1 MRTLLAESKISLSC
15 ANPVIGAHWVQGRPV
30 FPGLAYIDL
39 IYQVCRKHG
48 LGFAEHRLQTLRI
61 HRPLALEGAD
71 ASLAVRVALFCDGPG
86 HYSLAVEDLNAQ
98 ALDTEEPAR
107 PYATAELEHTGPTL
121 FAPGERLAPGAAGAT
136 REVTPEA
143 LYGQC
148 RDHQLVHG
156 DYLQVRGRIGTG
168 PDGLLADLGLG
179 PQALPDA
186 GRFLFHPALL
196 DGAAISSQALELGSS
211 ERSGPPESLYLPLLF
226 QGFSAVAPITGH
238 CRVRI
243 KADSVSVQRELVVFT
258 LEFFADSGEKVAQI
272 ERFTAKRVRAEQG
285 LHQAPAVP
293 AAPAAMSTTAPREA
307 APAGGE
313 HPVIQGLRRRIADK
327 LGIGASQVA
336 TDKGYYELGLDSA
349 DLLDLVAN
357 ASQALGL
364 ELSPTLLFEHTTLGE
379 LGAFFQQHYGA
390 VSGTAAQPV
399 PAPATPATPTGAAW
413 TQRFVAEE
421 AYLQDHLVLGTPALM
436 GVTHPCLAIEACL
449 EQWGADSFPL
459 SLGHIRL
466 LGGPITLQAGQ
477 SVELT
482 VSLDPQR
489 EAFSVGFQ
497 REPGAGI
504 EPCCVGQL
512 RLKERFD
519 ARHQS
524 LAGLLSGLTR
534 LSAEAIEQSY
544 RRIPQFTVGPLLQ
557 NIQEAYTDGVTLLVS
572 KLDLGAPQ
580 AKGGRTHYGFDPLLL
595 NGCFFFHDP
604 DFGQP
609 QSSMYVPLLIERIV
623 QARPLPSTV
632 YLVNRLRTAK
642 AGYIAFDVDV
652 LSLEG
657 EHLAS
662 VVNASVRQVSDPA
675 RLSNADFSRPAAEA
689 APASAQDDIAIIG
702 LAGRYPGAADL
713 EQFWRNLSQGVDSIS
728 AIPAERWD
736 HEPYFDADKDRPG
749 KTYGRWGGFLDHIDQ
764 FDPFYFAITPREAGF
779 MDPQERLFLQ
789 CAVHALEDAGYSR
802 QGLPREVGVY
812 VGVMYQEYQLY
823 GAQQTVLGNPMALG
837 GSASS
842 IANRVSYVCNFTGPS
857 MAVDTMCSSSLTAL
871 YLACRAL
878 ERGDCSS
885 ALVGGVN
892 LSLHPNKYL
901 MLGQGRFVS
910 SEGRCQAFGEGG
922 DGYVPGEGVG
932 AMLLKPRARAEAD
945 GDHIYGLIKA
955 CEINHGG
962 KSAGYAVPGV
972 KAQAE
977 VIART
982 YGRAG
987 IDPRHIGY
995 LEAHGTGTALGDPI
1009 EIAALSAAFRPH
1021 TDDRQFCG
1029 IGSVKS
1035 NIGHCESAA
1044 GIAGITKVLLQMQ
1057 HRQLVPSL
1065 HSTTLN
1071 PRIDFAASPFV
1082 VQQRLGDWPALQR
1095 EGQALPRLAGLSSFG
1110 AGGSNAHVVL
1120 QEYPR
1125 AEDPRDVSA
1134 QVFLI
1139 PLSAA
1144 SQPQLQRLARALS
1157 ARVASLLDQVPAADA
1172 RRRLADM
1179 AFTLQTGR
1187 EVHRHRLGLLVD
1199 SLAQLAEKLQL
1210 FLAAEALDAPAL
1222 VRLREQQ
1229 VFVGERP
1236 SGGEALPGQ
1245 LAEADV
1251 QLLVNAWLA
1260 QQRFDEVLRFWA
1272 QGAALDWR
1280 LLPQATGNREY
1291 RPRRISLPGYPF
1303 AQERYWFEA
1312 AALPSAVAAPIQAAA
1327 PTLASAS
1334 APAPVVAAR
1343 AEPAARATAFERL
1356 AQALFEITGI
1366 APERLDPYGDFE
1378 SLGLDSV
1385 MIMKLNQRIGAWT
1398 GETDATLFYKYKTL
1412 NQLAAYLE
1420 ARPGLTLP
1428 EPASIP
1434 AGAGAREPVPEAAPL
1449 GAAAGQPPVAD
1460 DSIAIV
1466 GMSGRY
1472 PQSETLEAFW
1482 QNLRD
1487 GVDCVTEIPLERFD
1501 YRSIFAPGAKGRTD
1515 AIYCKWGGFLGDV
1528 SQFDAPFFNVSATDA
1543 AFMDPQERLFLEMAW
1558 TCLESAGYLAPRW
1571 QATPRD
1577 FGVFAGVSVNN
1588 YQLVGADALKGR
1600 APFYPAGSQTF
1611 SVANRVSFFF
1621 NLTGPSLT
1629 VDTACSSSL
1638 YALHLA
1644 CESLRNGETRAAL
1657 AGGVNLTLH
1666 PSKYLTLCASGF
1678 AASDGRCRA
1687 FAAGGD
1693 GYVPS
1698 EGVGVVLL
1706 KRHADA
1712 LRDGDRILA
1721 LIKGSGVSHDGK
1733 TQGFTVPNPVSQ
1745 TQAIEAAL
1753 ARAGV
1758 PRDSINY
1765 IEAHGTG
1772 TALGDPI
1779 EIQGLIDA
1787 YVSGAAAPVPRT
1799 LGSVKASIGHGEAS
1813 AGIAQLTKT
1822 VLQLQHATL
1831 VPSLLH
1837 GPLNS
1842 DIPFA
1847 RAGFH
1852 IPDRAQPWPA
1862 LEREGRTLPRRAAIS
1877 SFGAGG
1883 VNVHMILEQAPEA
1896 AIPAAAADSPCVL
1909 LLSAQAAPALKEQAR
1924 RLLAFLDTP
1933 ANDRHALG
1941 DIALTL
1947 AHHRAA
1953 LRFRLALVATDRQEA
1968 RTRLRAWLE
1977 RPDSGAL
1984 PGLYQGDSLD
1994 RSPAATPAADDPHG
2008 QARAW
2013 VAGVPVQWPGSAN
2026 SGRCVPLPTYPF
2038 QTRRHWIADQ
2048 LAGLDQAPAASAT
2061 PANNLDH
2068 WLMQT
2073 RWVEAPADSEQG
2085 GPRHVLVFGEDQAML
2100 QAWASQPGVTTSS
2113 EVFDERRLAQLLDAS
2128 QADTLVL
2135 LQPYA
2140 ALSSLSGAELDRRFA
2155 EQAEVLAQRLQ
2166 ALAGLAATRKGLKL
2180 VLLNL
2185 TRDGQ
2190 TDGVQESLA
2199 KYFSFLRYEIP
2210 EIGSLVL
2217 DTDRLD
2223 SPRLEQILRQLHC
2236 RQPHLRLRW
2245 QGGQCLTPAL
2255 QPLAMARGPAADPAL
2270 DLSGSMILTG
2280 GFGGIGITVL
2290 RWLVGK
2296 GLKSLIVI
2304 GRKPLSAPL
2313 QHPSLSAGTTVQGLI
2328 DSLAREQGVRLHY
2341 LQSDLTDEA
2350 ALARQLDALRPLLG
2364 GPITGVFHLAGVT
2377 TEAVAIQATSAR
2389 LLADIARPKLVGAQL
2404 LERLTLGDPLRY
2416 FCLFSSI
2423 SAVEGMQGNGLS
2435 AYSAANAGLVAFAAE
2450 RRQRRLPAQLIQWT
2464 DWDGAGM
2471 AVAHNHRAF
2480 FDTLG
2485 MRMLTPEQ
2493 GVRLLE
2499 RILANAIDECI
2510 VFDADWER
2518 FAAINPAIR
2527 SLPVFAHYRERLR
2540 QAPVDQA
2547 VASAPAP
2554 GGEPVDLTA
2563 LLRDE
2568 LQRLLGLED
2577 IHPEQTFAEI
2587 GLDSVNS
2594 LAFFSTLSQRLAYQV
2609 LPSAIFR
2616 YPTIRSLADYI
2627 AANREQ
2633 GPLHDS
2639 REPAP
2644 AASGEPPATQQ
2655 GEDNGAIAIVGM
2667 SGQFPQAPD
2676 LPRFWEQL
2684 CAGFDGVGHY
2694 PRARRDL
2701 LGLNDSFSDQELL
2714 GIHGGYLDDIELFD
2728 PGLFNISP
2736 REARFMDPQ
2745 QRLLLLN
2752 AHRAIEDA
2760 GIKDHPSF
2768 ARTGVFV
2775 AQYASEYMQFA
2786 NDYDKDNALFIATGN
2801 AGSIAANRLSYHY
2814 GFRGPSLVL
2823 DTACSSTLVAID
2835 IACQYLRSGQIDFA
2849 LVGGVSLNLS
2859 PALTRLLQDSGM
2871 LSPSG
2876 RCQTFDA
2883 GADGYVPGEGVG
2895 MIVLQRQADARQ
2907 HLARHPEARLYA
2919 LIAGSAVN
2927 QDGKSNGMTA
2937 PNGLAQEEVIRQ
2949 AFQRA
2954 GLAPAR
2960 AGYVETH
2967 GTGTYLGDPVEM
2979 EALGNV
2985 FNDGR
2990 GAGEG
2995 CILGCLKTNIGH
3007 LEPAAGIASVIK
3019 AALCLYLGRV
3029 PGNNHLKTVNPL
3041 LAPSQ
3046 PAFRLP
3052 DRPLDWDGP
3061 GRVAGVSSFGFGG
3074 VNAHVVLTSADNRGH
3089 TPTPAGERERRF
3101 QADYPRPGLAL
3112 KAYWARRPASGASAV
3127 APAAVPVTVP
3137 AAAGPF
3143 LSVEYQGQAGA
3154 TSEALFTLP
3163 ADTPGLQ
3170 DTGNFHVGFYLEAIY
3185 QVFRERFGR
3194 SALHVSRI
3202 EFQSPLLVSHN
3213 GATEVRMSIEPV
3225 AAEAYRLRFDYR
3237 AVARQPGA
3245 WMQTAEA
3252 RVDFAA
3258 LAQADTQVQ
3267 ARLAAVLQNPGKPSR
3282 TLDEAA
3288 FYARY
3293 TQMGFPAGGFVR
3305 AIDECRF
3312 HERFSL
3318 ATLNPRFEPGGYA
3331 FGAHPGLLDAA
3342 LQPSILLADS
3352 DHDVPYM
3359 TTAMEDIYLNG
3370 PLRREEAYRL
3380 VNLLHA
3386 QADDG
3391 APASGV
3397 RRFQTA
3403 WALLDSRGES
3413 LIACARASLQQLAT
3427 SNRELSAAAQTRLAE
3442 AGGLSGDGLLSII
3455 AELLDCTAEEI
3466 DLDKALLELG
3476 MDSLMLIK
3484 LQKHLDHQQVAVSGL
3499 FKMTLRQLLE
3509 QVRPGAANGAEAA
3522 PAASPV
3528 QPAADGGF
3536 APFTQLAPWS
3546 RDKRRWLRGQ
3556 ARPGSRIRLY
3566 CFPYAHLSSTVFKEW
3581 QALLPDYVEVR
3592 PIELPNRG
3600 DRLRERP
3607 LQDMWA
3613 LAATLTDV
3621 LGDELDQP
3629 FALYGHSAGALM
3641 AYVWCQ
3647 HLRAVGKPLPRHL
3660 FAAAYSAPG
3669 QEVNP
3674 VIRDMLEVYRQ
3685 HGLERMPS
3693 LDDICQ
3699 PGAEPVIGQLI
3710 DALESSM
3717 KQAGLFNFSREL
3729 IHAQLPSLVATF
3741 EMVDRFRPG
3750 APAPLPLPISALHG
3764 LGDIQV
3770 PEADV
3775 QGWRHLGNAG
3785 FTFKAFAG
3793 NHLFIEPGQSVE
3805 QVTAYV
3811 GQVLQDIV
3819 ENDLDAP
3826 HAAHSGAAHTRHHR
3840 GEIGA

>member
-15 ANPVIGAHWVQGRPV
+15 ANPVIGAHWVHGRPV

-39 IYQVCRKHG
+39 IYQICQKHG

-71 ASLAVRVALFCDGPG
+71 GSLAVRVALFCDEPG
-86 HYSLAVEDLNAQ
+86 YYTLVVEDLGA
-98 ALDTEEPAR
+98 EGPAR
-107 PYATAELEHTGPTL
+107 PYATAELEHTGATV
-121 FAPGERLAPGAAGAT
+121 FAPGEWLAPGSAGAT
-136 REVTPEA
+136 REVTPQA

-148 RDHQLVHG
+148 RDHQLEHG

-168 PDGLLADLGLG
+168 PDGLLADLSLG

-196 DGAAISSQALELGSS
+196 DGAAISSQALELSDG
-211 ERSGPPESLYLPLLF
+211 ERSAPPESLYLPLLF
-226 QGFSAVAPITGH
+226 QGFSAVAPITGQ

-272 ERFTAKRVRAEQG
+272 ERFTAKRVRTEQG
-285 LHQAPAVP
+285 LHQPP
-293 AAPAAMSTTAPREA
+293 AAPP
-307 APAGGE
+307 APADGSE

-327 LGIGASQVA
+327 LGISASQVA
-336 TDKGYYELGLDSA
+336 LDKGYYELGLDSA

-390 VSGTAAQPV
+390 APGTAAQPT
-399 PAPATPATPTGAAW
+399 PAPAIQASAAW

-482 VSLDPQR
+482 VTLDPQR

-497 REPGAGI
+497 RERGAGI

-512 RLKERFD
+512 RLKDRFD

-534 LSAEAIEQSY
+534 LSGEAIEQSY

-557 NIQEAYTDGVTLLVS
+557 NIQEAYTDGATLLVS
-572 KLDLGAPQ
+572 KVDLGSPQ
-580 AKGGRTHYGFDPLLL
+580 AKGGRLHYGFDPLLL

-652 LSLEG
+652 LSPEG

-675 RLSNADFSRPAAEA
+675 RLSNADFSRPAAD
-689 APASAQDDIAIIG
+689 APPAQDDIAIIG
-702 LAGRYPGAADL
+702 LAGRYPGADDL
-713 EQFWRNLSQGVDSIS
+713 EQFWRNLSQGVDSITR
-728 AIPAERWD
+728 IPAERWD
-736 HEPYFDADKDRPG
+736 HELYFDADKDRPG
-749 KTYGRWGGFLDHIDQ
+749 KTYGRWGGFLDQIDQ

-789 CAVHALEDAGYSR
+789 CAVHALEDAGYTR

-945 GDHIYGLIKA
+945 GDPIYGLIKA

-962 KSAGYAVPGV
+962 KSAGYSVPGV

-977 VIART
+977 VIARA

-987 IDPRHIGY
+987 IDPRHISY

-1044 GIAGITKVLLQMQ
+1044 GIAGITKVLLQMK

-1065 HSTTLN
+1065 HSATLN

-1082 VQQRLGDWPALQR
+1082 VQQQLGDWPAPRHQ
-1095 EGQALPRLAGLSSFG
+1095 GQALPRLAGLSSFG

-1120 QEYPR
+1120 QEYLQ
-1125 AEDPRDVSA
+1125 AEDPREVSTQA
-1134 QVFLI
+1134 FLI

-1157 ARVASLLDQVPAADA
+1157 ARVATWLDEVTAADA

-1187 EVHRHRLGLLVD
+1187 EVHRHRLGLWVD

-1210 FLAAEALDAPAL
+1210 FLAVEALDAPAL
-1222 VRLREQQ
+1222 ARLREQQ

-1236 SGGEALPGQ
+1236 SGGEALQGQ

-1260 QQRFDEVLRFWA
+1260 QQRFDEVLRFWS

-1280 LLPQATGNREY
+1280 LLPRPAGNQEY

-1312 AALPSAVAAPIQAAA
+1312 AALPSAVVTPAQAAPVI
-1327 PTLASAS
+1327 
-1334 APAPVVAAR
+1334 AAR
-1343 AEPAARATAFERL
+1343 TEPQARASAFERL

-1366 APERLDPYGDFE
+1366 GPERLDPHGDFE

-1385 MIMKLNQRIGAWT
+1385 MIMKLNQRVSAWT

-1412 NQLAAYLE
+1412 NELAAYLE
-1420 ARPGLTLP
+1420 ARPSLALP
-1428 EPASIP
+1428 VPTQAEAE
-1434 AGAGAREPVPEAAPL
+1434 AREPVPAAAPS
-1449 GAAAGQPPVAD
+1449 GTVASQPSSAD

-1501 YRSIFAPGAKGRTD
+1501 YRSIFTPGAKGRPD
-1515 AIYCKWGGFLGDV
+1515 AIYCKWGGFLGDI

-1644 CESLRNGETRAAL
+1644 CESLRNGETQAAL

-1666 PSKYLTLCASGF
+1666 PSKYLTLCAAGF

-1733 TQGFTVPNPVSQ
+1733 TQGFTVPNPLSQ
-1745 TQAIEAAL
+1745 TQAINAAL

-1758 PRDSINY
+1758 PRDTINY

-1787 YVSGAAAPVPRT
+1787 YVTGAAAPVSRT

-1847 RAGFH
+1847 RAGLH
-1852 IPDRAQPWPA
+1852 IPDRAQPWPVI
-1862 LEREGRTLPRRAAIS
+1862 EREGRALPRRAAIS

-1883 VNVHMILEQAPEA
+1883 VNVHMILEQAPA
-1896 AIPAAAADSPCVL
+1896 AAAPSFTLPAAADSPCVL
-1909 LLSAQAAPALKEQAR
+1909 LLSAQAAAALQEQAR
-1924 RLLAFLDTP
+1924 CLLAFLEAP
-1933 ANDRHALG
+1933 ANDRHALS

-1947 AHHRAA
+1947 AHHRPA
-1953 LRFRLALVATDRQEA
+1953 LRLRLALVAADRQEA
-1968 RTRLRAWLE
+1968 RARLRAWLE

-1994 RSPAATPAADDPHG
+1994 RGAGAPATPAADDLQG

-2013 VAGVPVQWPGSAN
+2013 VVGVPVQWPGNAT

-2048 LAGLDQAPAASAT
+2048 LAGLDQSPVPSAIAMPAD
-2061 PANNLDH
+2061 NLDH

-2073 RWVEAPADSEQG
+2073 HWVEAPVDPDHGA
-2085 GPRHVLVFGEDQAML
+2085 PRHVLVFGEDRATL
-2100 QAWASQPGVTTSS
+2100 QPWASQPGVTTSS
-2113 EVFDERRLAQLLDAS
+2113 EVFDERRIAQLIDDS

-2135 LQPYA
+2135 LQPYS
-2140 ALSSLSGAELDRRFA
+2140 ALSTLSGAELDRRFA
-2155 EQAEVLAQRLQ
+2155 QQASVLTQRVR

-2185 TRDGQ
+2185 TQASQ
-2190 TDGVQESLA
+2190 TDGIQESLA

-2217 DTDRLD
+2217 DTDSLD
-2223 SPRLEQILRQLHC
+2223 SARLEQILRHLHC
-2236 RQPHLRLRW
+2236 RQAHLRLRW
-2245 QGGQCLTPAL
+2245 QDGQCLTPAL
-2255 QPLAMARGPAADPAL
+2255 QPLAIPRGPAADPAL

-2280 GFGGIGITVL
+2280 GFGGIGVTVL
-2290 RWLVGK
+2290 RWLVSK

-2313 QHPSLSAGTTVQGLI
+2313 QHPSLGAGTTVQALI

-2341 LQSDLTDEA
+2341 VQSDLTDEA
-2350 ALARQLDALRPLLG
+2350 ALARQLDGLRPILG

-2377 TEAVAIQATSAR
+2377 TEAVPIQATSAT
-2389 LLADIARPKLVGAQL
+2389 LLADVARPKLVGAQL

-2480 FDTLG
+2480 FDALG

-2527 SLPVFAHYRERLR
+2527 TQPVFAHYRERLR
-2540 QAPVDQA
+2540 QPPAAQA
-2547 VASAPAP
+2547 AASVQASR
-2554 GGEPVDLTA
+2554 GETLDLTA

-2577 IHPEQTFAEI
+2577 IHPDQTFAEI

-2594 LAFFSTLSQRLAYQV
+2594 LAFFSTLSQNLAYQV

-2616 YPTIRSLADYI
+2616 YPTIRALADYI
-2627 AANREQ
+2627 AANREP
-2633 GPLHDS
+2633 GPLSDR

-2644 AASGEPPATQQ
+2644 AAIGPSPVTRPV
-2655 GEDNGAIAIVGM
+2655 EDNAAIAIVGM

-2701 LGLNDSFSDQELL
+2701 LGLNDSFSDQDLL

-2728 PGLFNISP
+2728 SGLFNISP

-2760 GIKDHPSF
+2760 GIKDHPGF

-2883 GADGYVPGEGVG
+2883 RADGYVPGEGVG

-2907 HLARHPEARLYA
+2907 HLERHPEARLYA

-2954 GLAPAR
+2954 GLAPAQ

-3029 PGNNHLKTVNPL
+3029 PGNNHLETINPL

-3046 PAFRLP
+3046 AAFRLP
-3052 DRPLDWDGP
+3052 DRPLAWDGP

-3074 VNAHVVLTSADNRGH
+3074 VNAHVVLTSADTPGH
-3089 TPTPAGERERRF
+3089 TPAPAGERERLF
-3101 QADYPRPGLAL
+3101 QARYPRPGLAL
-3112 KAYWARRPASGASAV
+3112 KAYWARRPPPGAPGVTPAV
-3127 APAAVPVTVP
+3127 VPTVVPVATD
-3137 AAAGPF
+3137 AF
-3143 LSVEYQGQAGA
+3143 LSVEYQGRAGA
-3154 TSEALFTLP
+3154 TSAALFTLP

-3194 SALHVSRI
+3194 STLHVSRI
-3202 EFQSPLLVSHN
+3202 EFQSPLLIAHN
-3213 GATEVRMSIEPV
+3213 GTTQVRMSIEPL

-3237 AVARQPGA
+3237 LVAQQPGA
-3245 WMQTAEA
+3245 WIQTAEA

-3258 LAQADTQVQ
+3258 MAQADTRVQ
-3267 ARLAAVLQNPGKPSR
+3267 ARLAAVLQNPGKPTQ
-3282 TLDEAA
+3282 TLDETA

-3293 TQMGFPAGGFVR
+3293 MQMGFPAGGFVR

-3318 ATLNPRFEPGGYA
+3318 STLNARFEPGGYA

-3352 DHDVPYM
+3352 DQNVPYM

-3386 QADDG
+3386 PAED
-3391 APASGV
+3391 AVPASGV

-3403 WALLDSRGES
+3403 WAVLDSRGES
-3413 LIACARASLQQLAT
+3413 RVACARASLQQLAT
-3427 SNRELSAAAQTRLAE
+3427 SNRELSAAVQTRLAE
-3442 AGGLSGDGLLSII
+3442 EGGLSGDSLLSII
-3455 AELLDCTAEEI
+3455 ADLLDCSPEEI
-3466 DLDKALLELG
+3466 DLNKALLELG

-3484 LQKHLDHQQVAVSGL
+3484 LQKRLDHQQVAVSGL

-3522 PAASPV
+3522 HAASPA
-3528 QPAADGGF
+3528 QPAADSAF

-3546 RDKRRWLRGQ
+3546 RDKSRWLRGQ
-3556 ARPGSRIRLY
+3556 ARPGGRIRLY

-3581 QALLPDYVEVR
+3581 QALLPEQVEVR

-3699 PGAEPVIGQLI
+3699 PGAEPVIGKLI
-3710 DALESSM
+3710 DALEYSM

-3741 EMVDRFRPG
+3741 EMVDRFQPG
-3750 APAPLPLPISALHG
+3750 APAPLPLPISGLHG

-3770 PEADV
+3770 PAADV

-3785 FTFKAFAG
+3785 FTFKAFPG

-3811 GQVLQDIV
+3811 GQVLRDIV
-3819 ENDLDAP
+3819 ENDLDVP
-3826 HAAHSGAAHTRHHR
+3826 DAARSGTSPTLHDSD
-3840 GEIGA
+3840 GAVA

>member
-15 ANPVIGAHWVQGRPV
+15 ANPVIGAHWVHGRPV

-39 IYQVCRKHG
+39 IYQLCRQHD
-48 LGFAEHRLQTLRI
+48 LAFAEHRLQTLRI
-61 HRPLALEGAD
+61 HRPLALEETG
-71 ASLAVRVALFCDGPG
+71 STRVVRVALFRDGPG
-86 HYSLAVEDLNAQ
+86 HYSLVVEDPGADGQ
-98 ALDTEEPAR
+98 AR
-107 PYATAELEHTGPTL
+107 PYATAQLEYTGAAA
-121 FAPGERLAPGAAGAT
+121 FAPGERLAPQAAGAT
-136 REVTPEA
+136 RELSMET

-148 RDHQLVHG
+148 RDQQLVHE
-156 DYLQVRGRIGTG
+156 DYMQVRGQINIGAE
-168 PDGLLADLGLG
+168 GLLADLGLG
-179 PQALPDA
+179 PLALPDA
-186 GRFLFHPALL
+186 ARFLFHPALL
-196 DGAAISSQALELGSS
+196 DGAAISSQALELRDGEHSL
-211 ERSGPPESLYLPLLF
+211 PPDHLYLPLLF
-226 QGFSAVAPITGH
+226 QGFSAVAPITAQ

-243 KADSVSVQRELVVFT
+243 KADSVNVQGELVVFT
-258 LEFFADSGEKVAQI
+258 LEFFAASGEKIAQI
-272 ERFTAKRVRAEQG
+272 ERFTAKRVRAGQD
-285 LHQAPAVP
+285 LHQPSI
-293 AAPAAMSTTAPREA
+293 AAPAPTLEPGPRA
-307 APAGGE
+307 AADGSE
-313 HPVIQGLRRRIADK
+313 HPVLLRLLRLIADK
-327 LGIGASQVA
+327 LGTSLAQVA
-336 TDKGYYELGLDSA
+336 LDKGYYELGLDSA
-349 DLLDLVAN
+349 DLLDLVAD

-364 ELSPTLLFEHTTLGE
+364 ELSPTLLFEHTTLQE
-379 LGAFFQQHYGA
+379 LGAFFQQHHGVA
-390 VSGTAAQPV
+390 PG
-399 PAPATPATPTGAAW
+399 PATEPEPPVQQGAAW

-436 GVTHPCLAIEACL
+436 GVTHPCLAIEACVQ
-449 EQWGADSFPL
+449 QWGADSFPL
-459 SLGHIRL
+459 SLGNVRL
-466 LGGPITLQAGQ
+466 LGGPITLQAGE
-477 SVELT
+477 SVELAVT
-482 VSLDPQR
+482 LEPRR
-489 EAFSVGFQ
+489 EAFSVGF
-497 REPGAGI
+497 RRDPGAAL

-512 RLKERFD
+512 RLGVRFE
-519 ARHQS
+519 ARHQAPDS
-524 LAGLLSGLTR
+524 LLAGLTR
-534 LSAEAIEQSY
+534 LPDAAIEQSY
-544 RRIPQFTVGPLLQ
+544 RRIPQFTVGPLVRT
-557 NIQEAYTDGVTLLVS
+557 IQEAYTDGDGLLVS
-572 KLDLGAPQ
+572 KVDLGAPRV
-580 AKGGRTHYGFDPLLL
+580 KGGRSHYGFDPLLL
-595 NGCFFFHDP
+595 NGCFFFRDP

-609 QSSMYVPLLIERIV
+609 QSSMYVPLLIEAIV
-623 QARPLPSTV
+623 QAKPLPSTV

-662 VVNASVRQVSDPA
+662 IRNASVRQVSDPA
-675 RLSNADFSRPAAEA
+675 RLSNADFSRPRAETVT
-689 APASAQDDIAIIG
+689 PPEQDDIAIIG

-713 EQFWRNLSQGVDSIS
+713 EQFWRNLSQGVDSITP
-728 AIPAERWD
+728 IPATRWD
-736 HEPYFDADKDRPG
+736 HEAFFDADKDQPG
-749 KTYGRWGGFLDHIDQ
+749 KTYGRWGGFLEDIDQ
-764 FDPFYFAITPREAGF
+764 FDPFYFAITPREAAF

-789 CAVHALEDAGYSR
+789 CAVHALEDAGYTR
-802 QGLPREVGVY
+802 QGLARDVGVY

-857 MAVDTMCSSSLTAL
+857 MAIDTMCSSSLTAL

-878 ERGDCSS
+878 ERGDCGS

-901 MLGQGRFVS
+901 MLGQGRFIS

-962 KSAGYAVPGV
+962 KSAGYSVPGV
-972 KAQAE
+972 KPQAE

-987 IDPRHIGY
+987 IDPRQISY

-1009 EIAALSAAFRPH
+1009 EIAALGAAFRPH
-1021 TDDRQFCG
+1021 TEDCQFCA

-1044 GIAGITKVLLQMQ
+1044 GIAGITKVLLQLK
-1057 HRQLVPSL
+1057 HRQRVPSL
-1065 HSTTLN
+1065 HSATLN

-1082 VQQRLGDWPALQR
+1082 VQQQLDDWPAQQR
-1095 EGQALPRLAGLSSFG
+1095 GGEALPRLAGLSSFG
-1110 AGGSNAHVVL
+1110 AGGANAHVLL
-1120 QEYPR
+1120 QEYLQ
-1125 AEDPRDVSA
+1125 AEDQGAVAPRPL
-1134 QVFLI
+1134 LI

-1144 SQPQLQRLARALS
+1144 SQAQLQRLARALG
-1157 ARVASLLDQVPAADA
+1157 ARVAGLLDEAPAADA
-1172 RRRLADM
+1172 RQRRLADL

-1187 EVHRHRLGLLVD
+1187 EAHRQRLGLLVD

-1210 FLAAEALDAPAL
+1210 FLAVEVLDAPAL
-1222 VRLREQQ
+1222 ARLREQQ

-1236 SGGEALPGQ
+1236 SGGEALQGQ
-1245 LAEADV
+1245 LAEADI
-1251 QLLVNAWLA
+1251 QLLVKSWLER
-1260 QQRFDEVLRFWA
+1260 QRFDQVLRFWS
-1272 QGAALDWR
+1272 QGAAVDWR
-1280 LLPQATGNREY
+1280 LLQATASHEY

-1303 AQERYWFEA
+1303 ARERYWFEPRAKANIVEATPALQATA
-1312 AALPSAVAAPIQAAA
+1312 ATP
-1327 PTLASAS
+1327 
-1334 APAPVVAAR
+1334 
-1343 AEPAARATAFERL
+1343 EPAVRATAFEHL

-1366 APERLDPYGDFE
+1366 SPERLDPHGDFE

-1385 MIMKLNQRIGAWT
+1385 TIMKLNQRVGAWI

-1412 NQLAAYLE
+1412 SELSGYLE
-1420 ARPGLTLP
+1420 TRPGRAVPAAEVKAEIESSASAPSAKTGN
-1428 EPASIP
+1428 EP
-1434 AGAGAREPVPEAAPL
+1434 PL
-1449 GAAAGQPPVAD
+1449 D
-1460 DSIAIV
+1460 DSIAII

-1472 PQSETLEAFW
+1472 PQAQTLEAFW

-1501 YRSIFAPGAKGRTD
+1501 YRPIFNPGAKGRAD

-1528 SQFDAPFFNVSATDA
+1528 SQFDAPFFNVSAMDA

-1558 TCLESAGYLAPRW
+1558 NCLESAGYLGPRW
-1571 QATPRD
+1571 QAKPRD

-1588 YQLVGADALKGR
+1588 YQLVGADALKGW

-1666 PSKYLTLCASGF
+1666 PSKYLTLCAAGF

-1706 KRHADA
+1706 KRYADA
-1712 LRDGDRILA
+1712 VRDGDRVLA
-1721 LIKGSGVSHDGK
+1721 LIRGSGVSHDGK

-1745 TQAIEAAL
+1745 TQAINAAL
-1753 ARAGV
+1753 ARSGV
-1758 PRDSINY
+1758 PRDTINY

-1787 YVSGAAAPVPRT
+1787 YVAGGEEPVPRA

-1847 RAGFH
+1847 KAGLH
-1852 IPDRAQPWPA
+1852 IPERAMPWPV
-1862 LEREGRTLPRRAAIS
+1862 LERKGRAVPRRAAIS

-1883 VNVHMILEQAPEA
+1883 VNVHMILEQAPETVA
-1896 AIPAAAADSPCVL
+1896 TPATPDSPCVL
-1909 LLSAQAAPALKEQAR
+1909 LLSTQATGALKEQAR
-1924 RLLAFLDTP
+1924 GLLEFLDNP
-1933 ANDRHALG
+1933 ANDRHALN

-1953 LRFRLALVATDRQEA
+1953 LRFRLAMVVADRQEA
-1968 RTRLRAWLE
+1968 RARLRSWLE
-1977 RPDSGAL
+1977 QGAGAPI
-1984 PGLYQGDSLD
+1984 PGLYQADSLD
-1994 RSPAATPAADDPHG
+1994 RGASAPATDDLDG
-2008 QARAW
+2008 QAQAW
-2013 VAGVPVQWPGSAN
+2013 VAGLPMQWPGSPAP
-2026 SGRCVPLPTYPF
+2026 GRCVPLPVYPF
-2038 QTRRHWIADQ
+2038 QTKRHWIADQ
-2048 LAGLDQAPAASAT
+2048 LAGLEPSPRQNPLQSAT
-2061 PANNLDH
+2061 PADNLDH

-2073 RWVEAPADSEQG
+2073 RWVEARLDPVQA
-2085 GPRHVLVFGEDQAML
+2085 GPRQVLVFGEDQALL
-2100 QAWASQPGVTTSS
+2100 QPWASQPGVSLCT
-2113 EVFDERRLAQLLDAS
+2113 EACDEPRMARLIQDS

-2135 LQPYA
+2135 VQPYT
-2140 ALSSLSGAELDRRFA
+2140 ALSGLSGAGLERCFA
-2155 EQAEVLAQRLQ
+2155 RQAAALTQRVQ
-2166 ALAGLAATRKGLKL
+2166 ALASLATTRKGLKL
-2180 VLLNL
+2180 VLLNI
-2185 TRDGQ
+2185 TRDGR
-2190 TDGVQESLA
+2190 TDAVQESLA
-2199 KYFSFLRYEIP
+2199 KYFSFLRYEVP
-2210 EIGSLVL
+2210 ELGSLVL
-2217 DTDRLD
+2217 DTDSLE
-2223 SPRLEQILRQLHC
+2223 SPRLEQIRQQLHC
-2236 RQPHLRLRW
+2236 RQAHLRLRW
-2245 QGGQCLTPAL
+2245 QGGQWLTQAL
-2255 QPLAMARGPAADPAL
+2255 QPLDIARDPAADPAL
-2270 DLSGSMILTG
+2270 DLSGSMIVTG
-2280 GFGGIGITVL
+2280 GFGGIGLTLL

-2304 GRKPLSAPL
+2304 GRKPLSAQL
-2313 QHPSLSAGTTVQGLI
+2313 RHPSLSAGTTVQGLI
-2328 DSLAREQGVRLHY
+2328 DSWAREQGVRLHY
-2341 LQSDLTDEA
+2341 VQSDLTDEA
-2350 ALARQLDALRPLLG
+2350 ALARQLDELRPLLG

-2377 TEAVAIQATSAR
+2377 TEAIAIQATSAT
-2389 LLADIARPKLVGAQL
+2389 LLADVVRPKLLGAQL

-2480 FDTLG
+2480 FDALG

-2493 GVRLLE
+2493 GVTLLE

-2518 FAAINPAIR
+2518 FAAINPAIQG
-2527 SLPVFAHYRERLR
+2527 LPVFAHYRQRLR
-2540 QAPVDQA
+2540 
-2547 VASAPAP
+2547 APAATQATTP
-2554 GGEPVDLTA
+2554 ARTAAGEPFDIGA

-2577 IHPEQTFAEI
+2577 IHPDQTFAEI

-2594 LAFFSTLSQRLAYQV
+2594 LAFFASLSQRLAYQV

-2616 YPTIRSLADYI
+2616 YPTIRALADYI
-2627 AANREQ
+2627 AANREP
-2633 GPLHDS
+2633 GPLDERHAA
-2639 REPAP
+2639 AP
-2644 AASGEPPATQQ
+2644 AASGQTPVAQA
-2655 GEDNGAIAIVGM
+2655 EDNAAIVIVGM
-2667 SGQFPQAPD
+2667 SGQFPKAPD

-2701 LGLNDSFSDQELL
+2701 LGLGDSFSDQDLQ

-2760 GIKDHPSF
+2760 QIKDHPCF
-2768 ARTGVFV
+2768 ARTGVFI

-2835 IACQYLRSGQIDFA
+2835 IACQYLRGGQIDFA

-2883 GADGYVPGEGVG
+2883 KADGYVPGEGVG

-2907 HLARHPEARLYA
+2907 HLAQHPEARLYA

-2960 AGYVETH
+2960 VGYVETH
-2967 GTGTYLGDPVEM
+2967 GTGTYLGDPVEI

-2985 FNDGR
+2985 FNEGR
-2990 GAGEG
+2990 DSGEG

-3019 AALCLYLGRV
+3019 AALCLYLGKI
-3029 PGNNHLKTVNPL
+3029 PGNNHLTTLNPL
-3041 LAPSQ
+3041 LAPTR

-3052 DRPLDWDGP
+3052 DRPLDWDGA

-3074 VNAHVVLTSADNRGH
+3074 VNAHVVLTSADMPGH
-3089 TPTPAGERERRF
+3089 TPVPAAERERLF
-3101 QADYPRPGLAL
+3101 QARYPQPRLAL
-3112 KAYWARRPASGASAV
+3112 KAYWARRAPAVAAPVEAV
-3127 APAAVPVTVP
+3127 APTA
-3137 AAAGPF
+3137 F
-3143 LSVEYQGQAGA
+3143 LNIAYTGQGSA
-3154 TSEALFTLP
+3154 TREALLTLAP
-3163 ADTPGLQ
+3163 TTPGLL
-3170 DTGNFHVGFYLEAIY
+3170 DTGNFHVGFYLEALY

-3194 SALHVSRI
+3194 SSLHVSRFD
-3202 EFQSPLLVSHN
+3202 FQAPLLIAHHL
-3213 GATEVRMSIEPV
+3213 TTDVRISIEPQ
-3225 AAEAYRLRFDYR
+3225 AEEAYRLRFDYR
-3237 AVARQPGA
+3237 ALAQQPGA
-3245 WMQTAEA
+3245 WVQTAEA
-3252 RVDFAA
+3252 LVDFATQ
-3258 LAQADTQVQ
+3258 AQADNPVQ
-3267 ARLAAVLQNPGKPSR
+3267 ARLAAVLQAPGKPLR
-3282 TLDEAA
+3282 TLDRTA

-3293 TQMGFPAGGFVR
+3293 EQMGFPADGFVR
-3305 AIDECRF
+3305 AIDECQL

-3318 ATLNPRFEPGGYA
+3318 SSLTPRFEPGAYA
-3331 FGAHPGLLDAA
+3331 CGAHPGLIDAA
-3342 LQPSILLADS
+3342 LQPAILLADS
-3352 DHDVPYM
+3352 EHNVPYM
-3359 TTAMEDIYLNG
+3359 TTSMEDIYLNG
-3370 PLRREEAYRL
+3370 PLRRDETYRL
-3380 VNLLHA
+3380 VNLLHGP
-3386 QADDG
+3386 ADDA
-3391 APASGV
+3391 APARGV

-3403 WALLDSRGES
+3403 WALLDSRGDS
-3413 LIACARASLQQLAT
+3413 PIGCARASLQQLAT
-3427 SNRELSAAAQTRLAE
+3427 SNRELSEAVQRRLAE
-3442 AGGLSGDGLLSII
+3442 ADGLSGDGLLSII
-3455 AELLDCTAEEI
+3455 ADLLECTPDEI

-3484 LQKHLDHQQVAVSGL
+3484 LQKRLDHQRIAISGL
-3499 FKMTLRQLLE
+3499 FKMTLRQLLA
-3509 QVRPGAANGAEAA
+3509 QVRPSEPTGIERPNKTHAVT
-3522 PAASPV
+3522 PV
-3528 QPAADGGF
+3528 VESTYP
-3536 APFTQLAPWS
+3536 PFTELKSWS
-3546 RDKRRWLRGQ
+3546 RDKRLWLRGQ
-3556 ARPGSRIRLY
+3556 ARPGNRIRLY
-3566 CFPYAHLSSTVFKEW
+3566 CFPYAHLSTTVFKEW

-3607 LQDMWA
+3607 LQDMWT
-3613 LAATLTDV
+3613 LAATLTEV

-3641 AYVWCQ
+3641 AYVWCL

-3660 FAAAYSAPG
+3660 FVAAFSAPG
-3669 QEVNP
+3669 RAVNP
-3674 VIRDMLEVYRQ
+3674 VIHDMLTVYRQ
-3685 HGLERMPS
+3685 HGLDRMPS

-3699 PGAEPVIGQLI
+3699 PGAEPMIGQLI

-3717 KQAGLFNFSREL
+3717 KQAGVFNFSREL

-3750 APAPLPLPISALHG
+3750 TLAPLALPISGLHG

-3770 PEADV
+3770 PERDV
-3775 QGWRHLGNAG
+3775 RDWRQLGNAQ
-3785 FTFKAFAG
+3785 FTFKAFEG
-3793 NHLFIEPGQSVE
+3793 NHLFIEPGQSIS

-3811 GQVLQDIV
+3811 GQVLQGIV
-3819 ENDLDAP
+3819 DNDLEP
-3826 HAAHSGAAHTRHHR
+3826 QPSAAEAYLSPPGMAAALHDSGET
-3840 GEIGA
+3840 GA

>member
-15 ANPVIGAHWVQGRPV
+15 ANPVIGAHWVHGRPV

-39 IYQVCRKHG
+39 IYQVCQKHG
-48 LGFAEHRLQTLRI
+48 LAFAEHRLQTLRI

-71 ASLAVRVALFCDGPG
+71 GTLAVRVALFRDDPG
-86 HYSLAVEDLNAQ
+86 HYTLVVEDLSA
-98 ALDTEEPAR
+98 DGPVR
-107 PYATAELEHTGPTL
+107 PYATAELEHTGAAV
-121 FAPGERLAPGAAGAT
+121 FAPGEWLAPGAADGG
-136 REVTPEA
+136 REVIPEA

-168 PDGLLADLGLG
+168 PDGLLASLSVG

-196 DGAAISSQALELGSS
+196 DGAAISSQALELGDG
-211 ERSGPPESLYLPLLF
+211 ERSAPPESLYLPLLF
-226 QGFSAVAPITGH
+226 QGFSAVAPITGQ

-258 LEFFADSGEKVAQI
+258 LEFFADSGEKIAQM
-272 ERFTAKRVRAEQG
+272 ERFTAKRVRAGQG
-285 LHQAPAVP
+285 LHQPPAMSPVP
-293 AAPAAMSTTAPREA
+293 AAVPRES
-307 APAGGE
+307 APADGSE
-313 HPVIQGLRRRIADK
+313 HSVIQGLRRRIADK
-327 LGIGASQVA
+327 LGISASQVA
-336 TDKGYYELGLDSA
+336 LDKGYYELGLDSA
-349 DLLDLVAN
+349 DLLDLVTH
-357 ASQALGL
+357 ASQALEL

-390 VSGTAAQPV
+390 TPGTAAE
-399 PAPATPATPTGAAW
+399 PAPAPSAQASAAW

-449 EQWGADSFPL
+449 EQWGTDSFPL

-466 LGGPITLQAGQ
+466 LGGPITLQAGE

-482 VSLDPQR
+482 VALDPQR

-497 REPGAGI
+497 RDRAAGI

-512 RLKERFD
+512 RLKDRFD

-524 LAGLLSGLTR
+524 LTDLLSGLTR
-534 LSAEAIEQSY
+534 LSGEAIEQSY

-557 NIQEAYTDGVTLLVS
+557 NIQEAYTDGDTLLVS
-572 KLDLGAPQ
+572 KVDLGSPQ
-580 AKGGRTHYGFDPLLL
+580 AKGGRAHYGFDPLLL

-662 VVNASVRQVSDPA
+662 IVNASVRQVSDPA
-675 RLSNADFSRPAAEA
+675 RLSNADFSRPAADA
-689 APASAQDDIAIIG
+689 APAPAQDDIAIIG
-702 LAGRYPGAADL
+702 LAGRYPGADDL

-728 AIPAERWD
+728 TIPAARWD
-736 HEPYFDADKDRPG
+736 HGLYFDADKDRPG

-789 CAVHALEDAGYSR
+789 CAVHALEDAGYTR
-802 QGLPREVGVY
+802 QGLPRDVGVY

-962 KSAGYAVPGV
+962 KSAGYSVPGV

-977 VIART
+977 VIARA

-987 IDPRHIGY
+987 IDPRHISY

-1009 EIAALSAAFRPH
+1009 EIAALSTAFRPY
-1021 TDDRQFCG
+1021 TDDRQFCA

-1044 GIAGITKVLLQMQ
+1044 GIAGITKVLLQIK
-1057 HRQLVPSL
+1057 HRQRVPSL
-1065 HSTTLN
+1065 HSATLN

-1082 VQQRLGDWPALQR
+1082 VQQQLEDWPAPHL
-1095 EGQALPRLAGLSSFG
+1095 EGKVLPRLAGLSSFG

-1120 QEYPR
+1120 QEYLQ

-1134 QVFLI
+1134 RSFLI

-1144 SQPQLQRLARALS
+1144 SQPQLRRLARALN
-1157 ARVASLLDQVPAADA
+1157 ARVTAWLEEVTATDA
-1172 RRRLADM
+1172 RQRRLADM
-1179 AFTLQTGR
+1179 VFTLQSGR

-1210 FLAAEALDAPAL
+1210 FLAVEVLDAPAL
-1222 VRLREQQ
+1222 ARLREQQ
-1229 VFVGERP
+1229 VFVG
-1236 SGGEALPGQ
+1236 GGEALQGQ

-1251 QLLVNAWLA
+1251 RLLVNAWLD
-1260 QQRFDEVLRFWA
+1260 QQRFDEVLRFWS

-1280 LLPQATGNREY
+1280 LLSWSTGNQEY

-1312 AALPSAVAAPIQAAA
+1312 AALPSAGAA
-1327 PTLASAS
+1327 PTQAS
-1334 APAPVVAAR
+1334 APAVAAK
-1343 AEPAARATAFERL
+1343 AQPVARATVFERL

-1366 APERLDPYGDFE
+1366 GPERLDPLGDFE

-1385 MIMKLNQRIGAWT
+1385 MIMKLNQRVSAWT

-1412 NQLAAYLE
+1412 NELAAYLE
-1420 ARPGLTLP
+1420 ARPNLALP
-1428 EPASIP
+1428 APAESL
-1434 AGAGAREPVPEAAPL
+1434 EPVPDAAPL
-1449 GAAAGQPPVAD
+1449 GMAASQPPFAD
-1460 DSIAIV
+1460 DSIAII

-1501 YRSIFAPGAKGRTD
+1501 YRSIFTPDAKGRTD
-1515 AIYCKWGGFLGDV
+1515 SIYCKWGGFLGDI
-1528 SQFDAPFFNVSATDA
+1528 SQFDAPFFNVSARDA

-1644 CESLRNGETRAAL
+1644 CESLRNGETQAAL

-1666 PSKYLTLCASGF
+1666 PSKYLTLCAAGF

-1706 KRHADA
+1706 KRYADA
-1712 LRDGDRILA
+1712 LRDGDRVLA

-1745 TQAIEAAL
+1745 TQAINAAL

-1758 PRDSINY
+1758 PRDTINY

-1787 YVSGAAAPVPRT
+1787 YVTGADAPVSRA

-1822 VLQLQHATL
+1822 VLQLQHGTL

-1837 GPLNS
+1837 GPLNG

-1852 IPDRAQPWPA
+1852 VPDRAQPWPVI
-1862 LEREGRTLPRRAAIS
+1862 EREGRAVPRRAAIS

-1883 VNVHMILEQAPEA
+1883 VNVHMILEQAPEVA
-1896 AIPAAAADSPCVL
+1896 VPPVTPPAATDSPCVL

-1924 RLLAFLDTP
+1924 RLLAFLDAP
-1933 ANDRHALG
+1933 ANDRHALS
-1941 DIALTL
+1941 DIASTL

-1953 LRFRLALVATDRQEA
+1953 LRFRLALVADDRQEA

-1977 RPDSGAL
+1977 QTDSVAL

-1994 RSPAATPAADDPHG
+1994 RGAGSPTAPAADDPDG

-2013 VAGVPVQWPGSAN
+2013 VAGVPVQWPGSSAP
-2026 SGRCVPLPTYPF
+2026 GRCVPLPTYPF

-2048 LAGLDQAPAASAT
+2048 LAGLEHSPAAIAT
-2061 PANNLDH
+2061 PAGNLDH

-2073 RWVEAPADSEQG
+2073 RWVEAPVEPDHRAPG
-2085 GPRHVLVFGEDQAML
+2085 HVLVFGEDQATL
-2100 QAWASQPGVTTSS
+2100 QPWASQPGFTTST
-2113 EVFDERRLAQLLDAS
+2113 EVFDERRIAQLIDDS

-2135 LQPYA
+2135 VQPYS
-2140 ALSSLSGAELDRRFA
+2140 ALSTLSGAELDRRFA
-2155 EQAEVLAQRLQ
+2155 HQARVLTQRVQ
-2166 ALAGLAATRKGLKL
+2166 ALVSLAVTRKGLKL

-2185 TRDGQ
+2185 THDGQ

-2217 DTDRLD
+2217 DTDSLE
-2223 SPRLEQILRQLHC
+2223 SPRLEQIVGQLHC
-2236 RQPHLRLRW
+2236 RQALLRLRL
-2245 QGGQCLTPAL
+2245 QGGQWLTPAL
-2255 QPLAMARGPAADPAL
+2255 QPLAIARDPASDPAL
-2270 DLSGSMILTG
+2270 DLSGSMIVTG
-2280 GFGGIGITVL
+2280 GFGGIGLTVL
-2290 RWLVGK
+2290 RWLVSK

-2313 QHPSLSAGTTVQGLI
+2313 RHPSLSAGTTGQALI

-2341 LQSDLTDEA
+2341 VQSDLSDEA
-2350 ALARQLDALRPLLG
+2350 ALARQLDGLRPILG
-2364 GPITGVFHLAGVT
+2364 GPISGVFHLAGVT
-2377 TEAVAIQATSAR
+2377 TEAVAIQATSAT
-2389 LLADIARPKLVGAQL
+2389 LLADVARPKLVGAQL

-2480 FDTLG
+2480 FDALG

-2493 GVRLLE
+2493 GVMLLE

-2510 VFDADWER
+2510 VFDADWDR
-2518 FAAINPAIR
+2518 FAAINPAIQT
-2527 SLPVFAHYRERLR
+2527 LPVFAHYRERLR
-2540 QAPVDQA
+2540 KPAVQAMA
-2547 VASAPAP
+2547 TARAAA
-2554 GGEPVDLTA
+2554 GEPLDISA

-2577 IHPEQTFAEI
+2577 IHPDQTFAEM

-2616 YPTIRSLADYI
+2616 YPTIRALADYI
-2627 AANREQ
+2627 AANRQQ
-2633 GPLHDS
+2633 GPLSDS
-2639 REPAP
+2639 RDPAP
-2644 AASGEPPATQQ
+2644 AAIGQSPVTRPA
-2655 GEDNGAIAIVGM
+2655 EDYAAIAIVGM
-2667 SGQFPQAPD
+2667 SGQFPKAPD

-2701 LGLNDSFSDQELL
+2701 LGLNDSFSDQDLL

-2760 GIKDHPSF
+2760 GIKDHPGF
-2768 ARTGVFV
+2768 ARTGVFI

-2883 GADGYVPGEGVG
+2883 RADGYVPGEGVG
-2895 MIVLQRQADARQ
+2895 MIVLQREADARQ
-2907 HLARHPEARLYA
+2907 HLAQHPDARVYA

-2954 GLAPAR
+2954 GLAPAQ

-2967 GTGTYLGDPVEM
+2967 GTGTYLGDPVEI

-2985 FNDGR
+2985 LNDGR
-2990 GAGEG
+2990 GTGEG

-3029 PGNNHLKTVNPL
+3029 PGNNHLATLNPL

-3052 DRPLDWDGP
+3052 DRPLDWDGT

-3074 VNAHVVLTSADNRGH
+3074 VNAHVVLTSVD
-3089 TPTPAGERERRF
+3089 TPAPAPERERLF
-3101 QADYPRPGLAL
+3101 LAHYPRPRLAL
-3112 KAYWARRPASGASAV
+3112 KAYWARRA
-3127 APAAVPVTVP
+3127 APAAAP
-3137 AAAGPF
+3137 AVATAPDAF
-3143 LSVEYQGQAGA
+3143 LKVAYSGQGSA
-3154 TSEALFTLP
+3154 TREALFTLP
-3163 ADTPGLQ
+3163 AQTPGLL

-3185 QVFRERFGR
+3185 QVFRDCFGR
-3194 SALHVSRI
+3194 STLHVSRFD
-3202 EFQSPLLVSHN
+3202 FQSPLLIAHN
-3213 GATEVRMSIEPV
+3213 VTTQVRMSIEPL

-3237 AVARQPGA
+3237 ALVQHPGA

-3252 RVDFAA
+3252 LVDFASM
-3258 LAQADTQVQ
+3258 AQADTSAQ
-3267 ARLAAVLQNPGKPSR
+3267 AHLAAVLQSPGTPNR
-3282 TLDEAA
+3282 TLDETA

-3318 ATLNPRFEPGGYA
+3318 STLTAQFEPGGYA
-3331 FGAHPGLLDAA
+3331 FGAHPGLIDAA

-3352 DHDVPYM
+3352 DGNVPYM

-3386 QADDG
+3386 PTVEAI
-3391 APASGV
+3391 PASAV

-3413 LIACARASLQQLAT
+3413 LVTCGRASLQQLAA
-3427 SNRELSAAAQTRLAE
+3427 SNRELSAAVQTRLAE
-3442 AGGLSGDGLLSII
+3442 AGGLSSAGLLAII
-3455 AELLDCTAEEI
+3455 AELLDCAPEEI

-3484 LQKHLDHQQVAVSGL
+3484 LQKRLDHQQVAISGL

-3509 QVRPGAANGAEAA
+3509 QVRPGAANGAEVAHPVS
-3522 PAASPV
+3522 PA
-3528 QPAADGGF
+3528 QPAADNGF
-3536 APFTQLAPWS
+3536 SPFTQLAPWS
-3546 RDKRRWLRGQ
+3546 RDKNRWLRGQ

-3566 CFPYAHLSSTVFKEW
+3566 CFPYAHMPTTVFKEW

-3607 LQDMWA
+3607 LQDMWT
-3613 LAATLTDV
+3613 LAATLTEI

-3641 AYVWCQ
+3641 AYVWCL

-3660 FAAAYSAPG
+3660 FAAAYSAPR

-3674 VIRDMLEVYRQ
+3674 VIRGMLEVYRQ

-3699 PGAEPVIGQLI
+3699 PGAEPVIGKLI
-3710 DALESSM
+3710 DALEFSM
-3717 KQAGLFNFSREL
+3717 KQAGVFNFSREL

-3741 EMVDRFRPG
+3741 EMVDRFQPG
-3750 APAPLPLPISALHG
+3750 TPSPLELPISGLHG
-3764 LGDIQV
+3764 LADIQV

-3775 QGWRHLGNAG
+3775 HGWRHLSSAG
-3785 FTFKAFAG
+3785 FTFKAFEG
-3793 NHLFIEPGQSVE
+3793 NHLFIEPTQSIN

-3811 GQVLQDIV
+3811 AQVLQAIV
-3819 ENDLDAP
+3819 GNDLEPPLFTPEIRLPPSDMAVAL
-3826 HAAHSGAAHTRHHR
+3826 HDSRKTGA
-3840 GEIGA
+3840 

>member
-15 ANPVIGAHWVQGRPV
+15 ANPVIGAHWVHGRPV

-39 IYQVCRKHG
+39 IYQVCQKHG

-61 HRPLALEGAD
+61 HRPLALEGVD
-71 ASLAVRVALFCDGPG
+71 GTLVVRVALFRDDPR
-86 HYSLAVEDLNAQ
+86 YYTLLVEDLSTDGQ
-98 ALDTEEPAR
+98 AR
-107 PYATAELEHTGPTL
+107 PYATAELEHTGAAA
-121 FAPGERLAPGAAGAT
+121 FAPEERLAPQAADGA

-148 RDHQLVHG
+148 RDHQLMHD
-156 DYLQVRGRIGTG
+156 DYMQVRGHIRTG
-168 PDGLLADLGLG
+168 RDGLLANLTLG

-186 GRFLFHPALL
+186 GRFLFHPALF
-196 DGAAISSQALELGSS
+196 DGAAISSQALELRNGEQSA
-211 ERSGPPESLYLPLLF
+211 PPPSLYLPLLF
-226 QGFSAVAPITGH
+226 QGFSAVAPITGQ

-243 KADSVSVQRELVVFT
+243 KADSVSVQGELVVFT
-258 LEFFADSGEKVAQI
+258 LEFFADSGEKIAQI

-285 LHQAPAVP
+285 LHQPPIAPPVP
-293 AAPAAMSTTAPREA
+293 TRQAPPPT
-307 APAGGE
+307 APAGGSE
-313 HPVIQGLRRRIADK
+313 HPLVLRLRRLIADK
-327 LGIGASQVA
+327 LGTGVSQVA
-336 TDKGYYELGLDSA
+336 LDKGYYELGLDSA
-349 DLLDLVAN
+349 DLLDLVTH

-364 ELSPTLLFEHTTLGE
+364 ELSPTLLFEHTTLQE

-390 VSGTAAQPV
+390 VPDSA
-399 PAPATPATPTGAAW
+399 PAPAAEQGTAIPQSASW

-449 EQWGADSFPL
+449 EQWGAASFPL

-482 VSLDPQR
+482 VALDPQR
-489 EAFSVGFQ
+489 EAFSVGF
-497 REPGAGI
+497 RRDRAANV

-512 RLKERFD
+512 RLKERFE

-524 LAGLLSGLTR
+524 PDSLLAGLTR
-534 LSAEAIEQSY
+534 LSDEAIEQSY
-544 RRIPQFTVGPLLQ
+544 RRIPQFSVGPLLQ
-557 NIQEAYTDGVTLLVS
+557 NIREAYTDGDSLLVS
-572 KLDLGAPQ
+572 KVDLGAPR

-595 NGCFFFHDP
+595 NGCFFFRDP

-642 AGYIAFDVDV
+642 AGYVAFDVDV

-662 VVNASVRQVSDPA
+662 IVNASVRQVSDPA
-675 RLSNADFSRPAAEA
+675 RLSNANFSRPAAA
-689 APASAQDDIAIIG
+689 AALAPAEDDIAIIG
-702 LAGRYPGAADL
+702 LAGRYPGADDL
-713 EQFWRNLSQGVDSIS
+713 EQFWRNLSQGVDSITP
-728 AIPAERWD
+728 IPATRWD
-736 HEPYFDADKDRPG
+736 HGLYFDADKDRPG
-749 KTYGRWGGFLDHIDQ
+749 KTYGRWGGFLEDIDQ

-789 CAVHALEDAGYSR
+789 CAVHALEDAGYTR
-802 QGLPREVGVY
+802 QGLPRDVGVY

-932 AMLLKPRARAEAD
+932 VMLIKPRARAEAD

-962 KSAGYAVPGV
+962 KSAGYSVPGV
-972 KAQAE
+972 KTQAD
-977 VIART
+977 VIARA

-987 IDPRHIGY
+987 IDPRHISY

-1009 EIAALSAAFRPH
+1009 EIAALGAAFRPY
-1021 TDDRQFCG
+1021 TEDRQFCA

-1044 GIAGITKVLLQMQ
+1044 GIAGITKVLLQIK
-1057 HRQLVPSL
+1057 HRQRVPSL
-1065 HSTTLN
+1065 HSATLN

-1082 VQQRLGDWPALQR
+1082 VQQQLEDWPALHL
-1095 EGQALPRLAGLSSFG
+1095 EGKALPRLAGLSSFG
-1110 AGGSNAHVVL
+1110 AGGSNAHMVL
-1120 QEYPR
+1120 QEYLA
-1125 AEDPRDVSA
+1125 AEDRRQVSTPA
-1134 QVFLI
+1134 FLI

-1144 SQPQLQRLARALS
+1144 SQPQLQRLARALGT
-1157 ARVASLLDQVPAADA
+1157 RVTALLEEEAAADG
-1172 RRRLADM
+1172 RQRRLADVT
-1179 AFTLQTGR
+1179 FTLQSGR
-1187 EVHRHRLGLLVD
+1187 EVHPHRLGLLVD
-1199 SLAQLAEKLQL
+1199 SLAQLSEKLQL
-1210 FLAAEALDAPAL
+1210 FLAVEVLDARAL
-1222 VRLREQQ
+1222 ARLREQQ
-1229 VFVGERP
+1229 VFVGERT
-1236 SGGEALPGQ
+1236 SAGGLPEQ
-1245 LAEADV
+1245 LAEVDV
-1251 QLLVNAWLA
+1251 QLLVNAWIER
-1260 QQRFDEVLRFWA
+1260 QRLDEVLRFWS
-1272 QGAALDWR
+1272 QGAAVDWHQQQR
-1280 LLPQATGNREY
+1280 PTGDQEY

-1303 AQERYWFEA
+1303 AQERYWFEPR
-1312 AALPSAVAAPIQAAA
+1312 ALANAVAAPAAA
-1327 PTLASAS
+1327 DTVILAPLAQ
-1334 APAPVVAAR
+1334 AT
-1343 AEPAARATAFERL
+1343 TAFERL

-1366 APERLDPYGDFE
+1366 SPERLDPHGDFE

-1385 MIMKLNQRIGAWT
+1385 MIMKLNQQVSAWT

-1412 NQLAAYLE
+1412 HELSEYLQ
-1420 ARPGLTLP
+1420 ARPGLAVAAP
-1428 EPASIP
+1428 IP
-1434 AGAGAREPVPEAAPL
+1434 AETLRPVIASTPSGSADSAP
-1449 GAAAGQPPVAD
+1449 AMDD
-1460 DSIAIV
+1460 DSIAII

-1501 YRSIFAPGAKGRTD
+1501 YRSIFTPGAKGRTD

-1528 SQFDAPFFNVSATDA
+1528 SQFDAPFFNVSAMDA

-1558 TCLESAGYLAPRW
+1558 TCLESAGYLTPRW

-1588 YQLVGADALKGR
+1588 YQLVGADALKAR

-1611 SVANRVSFFF
+1611 SVANRVSYFF

-1657 AGGVNLTLH
+1657 AGGVNLALH
-1666 PSKYLTLCASGF
+1666 PSKYLTLCAAGF

-1687 FAAGGD
+1687 FATGGD

-1712 LRDGDRILA
+1712 LRDGDRVLA

-1745 TQAIEAAL
+1745 TQAINAAL
-1753 ARAGV
+1753 ARSGV
-1758 PRDSINY
+1758 PRDTINY

-1772 TALGDPI
+1772 TTLGDPI

-1787 YVSGAAAPVPRT
+1787 YANGSDAPVPRA

-1822 VLQLQHATL
+1822 VLQLQHGTL

-1852 IPDRAQPWPA
+1852 IPDRAMPWPVV
-1862 LEREGRTLPRRAAIS
+1862 EREGRAVPRRAAIS

-1883 VNVHMILEQAPEA
+1883 VNVHMILEQAPETVA
-1896 AIPAAAADSPCVL
+1896 PPAMADSPCVL
-1909 LLSAQAAPALKEQAR
+1909 VLSAQATSALKEQAC
-1924 RLLAFLDTP
+1924 RLLGFLDEP
-1933 ANDRHALG
+1933 GNDRHALA
-1941 DIALTL
+1941 DIAFTL
-1947 AHHRAA
+1947 GHHRAA
-1953 LRFRLALVATDRQEA
+1953 LRFRLALVVADRQEA
-1968 RTRLRAWLE
+1968 RMRLRAWLE
-1977 RPDSGAL
+1977 QADSAPV
-1984 PGLYQGDSLD
+1984 PGLYLADSLD
-1994 RSPAATPAADDPHG
+1994 RGAGAPATVAADDLDG

-2013 VAGVPVQWPGSAN
+2013 VAGAPVQWPGSAAP
-2026 SGRCVPLPTYPF
+2026 GRCVPLPGYPF

-2048 LAGLDQAPAASAT
+2048 LAGLDPSPLQAATAA
-2061 PANNLDH
+2061 PLVNLDH
-2068 WLMQT
+2068 WLMQA
-2073 RWVEAPADSEQG
+2073 RWVEAPAG
-2085 GPRHVLVFGEDQAML
+2085 RPATAPRHVLVFGEDRVML
-2100 QAWASQPGVTTSS
+2100 KAWALQPGVTTSS
-2113 EVFDERRLAQLLDAS
+2113 EVFDERRIAQLIDDS

-2135 LQPYA
+2135 LQPYS
-2140 ALSSLSGAELDRRFA
+2140 ALSTLFGAELDRRFA
-2155 EQAEVLAQRLQ
+2155 EQAGVLTQRVQ
-2166 ALAGLAATRKGLKL
+2166 ALASLATTRKGLKL
-2180 VLLNL
+2180 VLLNI
-2185 TRDGQ
+2185 THDGQ
-2190 TDGVQESLA
+2190 TDGVQESLT
-2199 KYFSFLRYEIP
+2199 KYFSFLRYEVP

-2217 DTDRLD
+2217 DTDSLE
-2223 SPRLEQILRQLHC
+2223 SPCLEQIVEQLHC
-2236 RQPHLRLRW
+2236 RQALLRLRL
-2245 QGGQCLTPAL
+2245 QGGQWLTPAL
-2255 QPLAMARGPAADPAL
+2255 QPLAIARDPASDPAL
-2270 DLSGSMILTG
+2270 DLSGSMIVTG
-2280 GFGGIGITVL
+2280 GFGGIGLTVL
-2290 RWLVGK
+2290 RWLVNK

-2313 QHPSLSAGTTVQGLI
+2313 RHPGLSAGTTGQVLI

-2341 LQSDLTDEA
+2341 VQSDLSDET
-2350 ALARQLDALRPLLG
+2350 ALARQLDGLRPLLG
-2364 GPITGVFHLAGVT
+2364 GPISGVFHLAGVT
-2377 TEAVAIQATSAR
+2377 TEAIAIQATSAS
-2389 LLADIARPKLVGAQL
+2389 LLAEVARPKLLGAQL

-2480 FDTLG
+2480 FDALG
-2485 MRMLTPEQ
+2485 MRMLTPDQ
-2493 GVRLLE
+2493 GVALLE

-2518 FAAINPAIR
+2518 FAAINPAIQTQ
-2527 SLPVFAHYRERLR
+2527 PVFAHYRERLGKPAA
-2540 QAPVDQA
+2540 QAMATAQA
-2547 VASAPAP
+2547 TA
-2554 GGEPVDLTA
+2554 GEPLDIGA

-2568 LQRLLGLED
+2568 LQQLLGLED

-2616 YPTIRSLADYI
+2616 YPTIRALADYI

-2633 GPLHDS
+2633 GPLNGS

-2644 AASGEPPATQQ
+2644 AATGQAPVTRPA
-2655 GEDNGAIAIVGM
+2655 EESAAIAIVGM
-2667 SGQFPQAPD
+2667 SGQFPKAPD

-2701 LGLNDSFSDQELL
+2701 LGLNDSFSDQDLL

-2760 GIKDHPSF
+2760 GIKDHPGL
-2768 ARTGVFV
+2768 ARTGVFI

-2814 GFRGPSLVL
+2814 GLRGPSLVL

-2883 GADGYVPGEGVG
+2883 KADGYVPGEGVG

-2907 HLARHPEARLYA
+2907 HLAQHPDARVYA

-2937 PNGLAQEEVIRQ
+2937 PNGLAQEDVIRQ

-2967 GTGTYLGDPVEM
+2967 GTGTYLGDPVEI

-2985 FNDGR
+2985 LNDGR

-3019 AALCLYLGRV
+3019 AALCLYLGKI
-3029 PGNNHLKTVNPL
+3029 PGNNHLATLNPL

-3052 DRPLDWDGP
+3052 DRPLDWDGA

-3074 VNAHVVLTSADNRGH
+3074 VNAHVVLTSVD
-3089 TPTPAGERERRF
+3089 TPAPAPERERLF
-3101 QADYPRPGLAL
+3101 LAHYPRPRLAL
-3112 KAYWARRPASGASAV
+3112 KAYWARRASPATVPAVATASGA
-3127 APAAVPVTVP
+3127 
-3137 AAAGPF
+3137 F
-3143 LSVEYQGQAGA
+3143 LKVEYSGQGGA
-3154 TSEALFTLP
+3154 TREALFTLP
-3163 ADTPGLQ
+3163 AQTPGLL

-3185 QVFRERFGR
+3185 QVFRECFGR
-3194 SALHVSRI
+3194 STLHVSRFD
-3202 EFQSPLLVSHN
+3202 FQSPLLIAHN
-3213 GATEVRMSIEPV
+3213 VTTQVRMSIEPL

-3237 AVARQPGA
+3237 ALAQPPGA

-3252 RVDFAA
+3252 LVDFASMT
-3258 LAQADTQVQ
+3258 QTDTSVQ
-3267 ARLAAVLQNPGKPSR
+3267 AHLAAVLQSPGTPNR
-3282 TLDEAA
+3282 TLDETA

-3293 TQMGFPAGGFVR
+3293 TQMGFPADGFVR
-3305 AIDECRF
+3305 AIDECRL

-3318 ATLNPRFEPGGYA
+3318 STLTAQFEPGGYA
-3331 FGAHPGLLDAA
+3331 FGAHPGLIDAA

-3352 DHDVPYM
+3352 DENVPYM
-3359 TTAMEDIYLNG
+3359 TTTMEDIYLNG
-3370 PLRREEAYRL
+3370 PLRREEMYRL

-3386 QADDG
+3386 PTGEAVPT
-3391 APASGV
+3391 AAV

-3413 LIACARASLQQLAT
+3413 LVTCARASLQQLAT
-3427 SNRELSAAAQTRLAE
+3427 SNRELSAAVQSQLAE
-3442 AGGLSGDGLLSII
+3442 AGGLSGDGLLAII
-3455 AELLDCTAEEI
+3455 AELLDCTPEEI

-3484 LQKHLDHQQVAVSGL
+3484 LQKHLDHQQIAVSGL

-3509 QVRPGAANGAEAA
+3509 QVRPDEPHSAGSAHV
-3522 PAASPV
+3522 ASPG
-3528 QPAADGGF
+3528 QPAADSAF
-3536 APFTQLAPWS
+3536 APFTQLVPWS
-3546 RDKRRWLRGQ
+3546 RDKSRWLRGQ

-3581 QALLPDYVEVR
+3581 QALLPADVEVR

-3607 LQDMWA
+3607 LQDMWS
-3613 LAATLTDV
+3613 LAATLTEV

-3647 HLRAVGKPLPRHL
+3647 HLRAVGRPMPRHL

-3674 VIRDMLEVYRQ
+3674 VIRDMLAVYRQ

-3693 LDDICQ
+3693 LDEICQ
-3699 PGAEPVIGQLI
+3699 PGTEPVIGKLI
-3710 DALESSM
+3710 DALEFSM

-3741 EMVDRFRPG
+3741 EMVDRFQPG
-3750 APAPLPLPISALHG
+3750 APAPLALPISGLHG

-3770 PEADV
+3770 PESDV
-3775 QGWRHLGNAG
+3775 RGWRRLGNAG
-3785 FTFKAFAG
+3785 FTFKAFEG

-3819 ENDLDAP
+3819 DNAP
-3826 HAAHSGAAHTRHHR
+3826 GTPSGAA
-3840 GEIGA
+3840 EIRLVPSGMAAVLHDSREAGA

>member
-15 ANPVIGAHWVQGRPV
+15 ANPVIGAHWVHGRPV

-39 IYQVCRKHG
+39 IYQVCQKHG
-48 LGFAEHRLQTLRI
+48 LAFTEHRLQTLRI
-61 HRPLALEGAD
+61 HRPLALDGAD
-71 ASLAVRVALFCDGPG
+71 SMLAVRVALFQDDPQ
-86 HYSLAVEDLNAQ
+86 HYTLVIEDLSADGQ
-98 ALDTEEPAR
+98 AG
-107 PYATAELEHTGPTL
+107 PYATAELEHTGATT
-121 FAPGERLAPGAAGAT
+121 FAPGERLVPWAHGDA
-136 REVTPEA
+136 REVSLEA

-148 RDHQLVHG
+148 RDHQLVH
-156 DYLQVRGRIGTG
+156 DVYMQVRGHISIGI
-168 PDGLLADLGLG
+168 DGLLANLSVV
-179 PQALPDA
+179 PQALADA

-196 DGAAISSQALELGSS
+196 DGAAISSQALELRDGQQSL
-211 ERSGPPESLYLPLLF
+211 PPEGLYLPLLF
-226 QGFSAVAPITGH
+226 QGFSAVAPITAQ
-238 CRVRI
+238 CQVRI
-243 KADSVSVQRELVVFT
+243 KADSVSVHQELVVFT
-258 LEFFADSGEKVAQI
+258 LEFFADTGEKVAQI

-285 LHQAPAVP
+285 LHQPAITSPTP
-293 AAPAAMSTTAPREA
+293 AHAPRET
-307 APAGGE
+307 PSAGGNE
-313 HPVIQGLRRRIADK
+313 HPVMLGLRRLIAQK
-327 LGIGASQVA
+327 LGTSASQVA
-336 TDKGYYELGLDSA
+336 LDKGYYELGLDSA
-349 DLLDLVAN
+349 DLLDLVTN

-364 ELSPTLLFEHTTLGE
+364 ELSPTLLFEHTTLQE
-379 LGAFFQQHYGA
+379 LGEFFQDHYGA
-390 VSGTAAQPV
+390 APVESTA
-399 PAPATPATPTGAAW
+399 PAPAKQENAAW

-421 AYLQDHLVLGTPALM
+421 AFLQDHLVLGKPALM
-436 GVTHPCLAIEACL
+436 GVTHPCLAIEACVQ
-449 EQWGADSFPL
+449 QWGVDSFPL
-459 SLGHIRL
+459 SLGNIRL
-466 LGGPITLQAGQ
+466 LGGPITLQASE
-477 SVELT
+477 SVELAVT
-482 VSLDPQR
+482 LEPER
-489 EAFSVGFQ
+489 GAFSVGF
-497 REPGAGI
+497 RRDRATAV

-512 RLKERFD
+512 RLKDRFE

-524 LAGLLSGLTR
+524 PANLLAGLTR
-534 LSAEAIEQSY
+534 LSGEAIEQSY
-544 RRIPQFTVGPLLQ
+544 RRIAQFTVGPMLQ
-557 NIQEAYTDGVTLLVS
+557 NIEEAYTDGDTLLVS
-572 KLDLGAPQ
+572 KVNLGASQ
-580 AKGGRTHYGFDPLLL
+580 AKGGRTQYGFDPLLL
-595 NGCFFFHDP
+595 NGCFFFRDP
-604 DFGQP
+604 GFGQP

-623 QARPLPSTV
+623 QAKPLPSTV

-642 AGYIAFDVDV
+642 AGYAAFDVDV

-662 VVNASVRQVSDPA
+662 VINASVREVSDPA
-675 RLSNADFSRPAAEA
+675 RLSNADFSSQPGDA
-689 APASAQDDIAIIG
+689 APACAEDDIAIIG
-702 LAGRYPGAADL
+702 LAGRYPGADNL
-713 EQFWRNLSQGVDSIS
+713 TQFWHNLSHGVDSITT
-728 AIPAERWD
+728 IPAARWD
-736 HEPYFDADKDRPG
+736 HDLYFDADKDQPG
-749 KTYGRWGGFLDHIDQ
+749 KTYGRWGGFLDNIDQ
-764 FDPFYFAITPREAGF
+764 FDPFYFSITPREAGF

-789 CAVHALEDAGYSR
+789 CAVHALEDAGYTR
-802 QGLPREVGVY
+802 QGLSRDVGVY

-823 GAQQTVLGNPMALG
+823 GAQQTTLGNPMALG

-857 MAVDTMCSSSLTAL
+857 MAIDTMCSSSLTAL

-878 ERGDCSS
+878 ERGDCST

-932 AMLLKPRARAEAD
+932 AMLLKPRAQAEAD

-962 KSAGYAVPGV
+962 KSAGYTVPGV
-972 KAQAE
+972 RAQAE
-977 VIART
+977 LIART
-982 YGRAG
+982 YKRAG
-987 IDPRHIGY
+987 IDPRHISY

-1021 TDDRQFCG
+1021 SDDRQFCA

-1044 GIAGITKVLLQMQ
+1044 GIAGITKVLLQLK
-1057 HRQLVPSL
+1057 HRQRVPSL
-1065 HSTTLN
+1065 HSATLN

-1082 VQQRLGDWPALQR
+1082 VPQRLEDWPAMQVNGL
-1095 EGQALPRLAGLSSFG
+1095 ALPRLAGLSSFG

-1120 QEYPR
+1120 QEYAP
-1125 AEDPRDVSA
+1125 AEDRRDVSP
-1134 QVFLI
+1134 QSLLI

-1144 SQPQLQRLARALS
+1144 SQPQLRRLVQALS
-1157 ARVASLLDQVPAADA
+1157 VQIACLLDEVAAPDA
-1172 RRRLADM
+1172 RQRRLADI

-1187 EVHRHRLGLLVD
+1187 ELHANRLGLVVD
-1199 SLAQLAEKLQL
+1199 SLTQLADKLQQV
-1210 FLAAEALDAPAL
+1210 LAVEVFDAQALA
-1222 VRLREQQ
+1222 RLREHQ
-1229 VFVGERP
+1229 VFVGVRKSTAET
-1236 SGGEALPGQ
+1236 SQES

-1251 QLLVNAWLA
+1251 QLLVNAWLD
-1260 QQRFDEVLRFWA
+1260 QQRFDEVLRFWS
-1272 QGAALDWR
+1272 QGATLDWR
-1280 LLPQATGNREY
+1280 LLQQPTNHHAY
-1291 RPRRISLPGYPF
+1291 PPRRISLPGYPF
-1303 AQERYWFEA
+1303 AEERYWFE
-1312 AALPSAVAAPIQAAA
+1312 
-1327 PTLASAS
+1327 
-1334 APAPVVAAR
+1334 
-1343 AEPAARATAFERL
+1343 ERATAVATAPRVTAPTVSASVTPAAQATTFERL
-1356 AQALFEITGI
+1356 ALVLFEITGI
-1366 APERLDPYGDFE
+1366 SPDRLDPHGDFE

-1385 MIMKLNQRIGAWT
+1385 MIMKLNQRVSAWT

-1412 NQLAAYLE
+1412 SELTGYLD
-1420 ARPGLTLP
+1420 ARPSLALP
-1428 EPASIP
+1428 SSPPAPADAAKPVSTSEPLI
-1434 AGAGAREPVPEAAPL
+1434 
-1449 GAAAGQPPVAD
+1449 D
-1460 DSIAIV
+1460 DNSIAII

-1472 PQSETLEAFW
+1472 PQSDTLEAFW

-1501 YRSIFAPGAKGRTD
+1501 YRSIFTPGVKGRTD
-1515 AIYCKWGGFLGDV
+1515 SIYCKWGGFLGDI
-1528 SQFDAPFFNVSATDA
+1528 SQFDAAFFNVSATDA

-1558 TCLESAGYLAPRW
+1558 TCLESAGYLSPRW
-1571 QATPRD
+1571 QAKPRD

-1644 CESLRNGETRAAL
+1644 CESLRRGETRAAL
-1657 AGGVNLTLH
+1657 AGGVNLTMH

-1698 EGVGVVLL
+1698 EGVGVMLL
-1706 KRHADA
+1706 KRYADA
-1712 LRDGDRILA
+1712 LKDGDQVLA
-1721 LIKGSGVSHDGK
+1721 LIKGTGVSHDGK

-1745 TQAIEAAL
+1745 TQAINAAL

-1758 PRDSINY
+1758 PRDTINY

-1787 YVSGAAAPVPRT
+1787 YVTDSDAPVSRA

-1822 VLQLQHATL
+1822 VLQLQHGML
-1831 VPSLLH
+1831 VPSLMH

-1852 IPDRAQPWPA
+1852 IPDRAMPWPVI
-1862 LEREGRTLPRRAAIS
+1862 ERDGVALPRRAAIS

-1896 AIPAAAADSPCVL
+1896 ITSAAAPDSPCVL
-1909 LLSAQAAPALKEQAR
+1909 MLSAQAKTPLQEQAR
-1924 RLLAFLDTP
+1924 RLLAFLDNPT
-1933 ANDRHALG
+1933 NNQHALN
-1941 DIALTL
+1941 DIAFTL
-1947 AHHRAA
+1947 SQHRAA
-1953 LRFRLALVATDRQEA
+1953 LRFRLALVVSDREQA

-1977 RPDSGAL
+1977 QADGVTVSGV
-1984 PGLYQGDSLD
+1984 YQGDSLD
-1994 RSPAATPAADDPHG
+1994 RAANAAATSAADDLDG

-2013 VAGVPVQWPGSAN
+2013 VAGAPLQSSERAA
-2026 SGRCVPLPTYPF
+2026 SGRCVPLPVYPF
-2038 QTRRHWIADQ
+2038 QTKRHWIADQ
-2048 LAGLDQAPAASAT
+2048 LAGLDLSPVQV
-2061 PANNLDH
+2061 ANSTAVSNLDH

-2073 RWVEAPADSEQG
+2073 RWVEAPVDLKPTA
-2085 GPRHVLVFGEDQAML
+2085 PRHVLVFGEDQAML
-2100 QAWASQPGVTTSS
+2100 QPWSSQPGVSTFTD
-2113 EVFDERRLAQLLDAS
+2113 VFDERRIAQLIQDN
-2128 QADTLVL
+2128 QADTVVLV
-2135 LQPYA
+2135 QPY
-2140 ALSSLSGAELDRRFA
+2140 SSLSTLSGAALDQRFA
-2155 EQAEVLAQRLQ
+2155 RQAGVLTQRVQ
-2166 ALAGLAATRKGLKL
+2166 ALVNLAATRKGLKL
-2180 VLLNL
+2180 VLLNI
-2185 TRDGQ
+2185 TRRGQ
-2190 TDGVQESLA
+2190 TDAIQESLA
-2199 KYFSFLRYEIP
+2199 KYFSFLRYEVP

-2217 DTDRLD
+2217 DTDSLQ
-2223 SPRLEQILRQLHC
+2223 SQCLAQIVQHLHC
-2236 RQPHLRLRW
+2236 RQPHLRVRL
-2245 QGGQCLTPAL
+2245 QGNQCLTPTL
-2255 QPLAMARGPAADPAL
+2255 QPLTIARSPESDPAL

-2280 GFGGIGITVL
+2280 GFGGIGLTVL
-2290 RWLVGK
+2290 HWLVGK

-2304 GRKPLSAPL
+2304 GRKSLSAQL
-2313 QHPSLSAGTTVQGLI
+2313 QHPSLSEGTTVQALI
-2328 DSLAREQGVRLHY
+2328 DTLAREQSVRLHY
-2341 LQSDLTDEA
+2341 VQSDMSDENALTRQIDE
-2350 ALARQLDALRPLLG
+2350 LRPVLG

-2377 TEAVAIQATSAR
+2377 TEAVAIQATSAT

-2404 LERLTLGDPLRY
+2404 LERLTLRDPLRY

-2480 FDTLG
+2480 FDALG

-2493 GVRLLE
+2493 GVTLLE
-2499 RILANAIDECI
+2499 RILTNAIDECI
-2510 VFDADWER
+2510 VFDADWQR
-2518 FAAINPAIR
+2518 FAAINPAIQT
-2527 SLPVFAHYRERLR
+2527 LPVFAHYGARL
-2540 QAPVDQA
+2540 QKQ
-2547 VASAPAP
+2547 PAANIQVSR
-2554 GGEPVDLTA
+2554 GEPLDVTA

-2568 LQRLLGLED
+2568 LQRLLDLED
-2577 IHPEQTFAEI
+2577 IHPDQTFAEI

-2594 LAFFSTLSQRLAYQV
+2594 LAFFATLSQRLSYQV

-2616 YPTIRSLADYI
+2616 YPTIRTLADYI

-2633 GPLHDS
+2633 GSLSDS
-2639 REPAP
+2639 REPICAP
-2644 AASGEPPATQQ
+2644 VAESPVAPRV
-2655 GEDNGAIAIVGM
+2655 EDSAAIAIVGM
-2667 SGQFPQAPD
+2667 SGQFPKAPD

-2694 PRARRDL
+2694 PEARRDL
-2701 LGLNDSFSDQELL
+2701 LGLNDRFSDEDLQ

-2760 GIKDHPSF
+2760 GIKDHPRFS
-2768 ARTGVFV
+2768 RTGVFV

-2849 LVGGVSLNLS
+2849 LVGGISLNLS

-2883 GADGYVPGEGVG
+2883 KADGYVPGEGVG
-2895 MIVLQRQADARQ
+2895 MIVLQRQADACR
-2907 HLARHPEARLYA
+2907 HLAQHPDARIYA

-2949 AFQRA
+2949 AYQRA
-2954 GLAPAR
+2954 GLAPAQ

-2967 GTGTYLGDPVEM
+2967 GTGTYLGDPVEI

-2985 FNDGR
+2985 LNEGR
-2990 GAGEG
+2990 GAGDG

-3019 AALCLYLGRV
+3019 AALCLYLGKI
-3029 PGNNHLKTVNPL
+3029 PGNNHLATINPL
-3041 LAPSQ
+3041 LVPTQ

-3052 DRPLDWDGP
+3052 DRPLDWDDA

-3074 VNAHVVLTSADNRGH
+3074 VNAHVVLTSVDTAGH
-3089 TPTPAGERERRF
+3089 TSSPAAERERLF
-3101 QADYPRPGLAL
+3101 HAHYPRPKLAL
-3112 KAYWARRPASGASAV
+3112 KAYWARRSTPVV
-3127 APAAVPVTVP
+3127 APAVAV
-3137 AAAGPF
+3137 AASA
-3143 LSVEYQGQAGA
+3143 LLKVEYSGQGTA
-3154 TSEALFTLP
+3154 TREALFTLP
-3163 ADTPGLQ
+3163 AETPGLL

-3194 SALHVSRI
+3194 SNLHVSCFD
-3202 EFQSPLLVSHN
+3202 FQSPLLISHN
-3213 GATEVRMSIEPV
+3213 VTTLVRMSIEPV
-3225 AAEAYRLRFDYR
+3225 APEAYRLRFDYR
-3237 AVARQPGA
+3237 AAAQQPGA

-3252 RVDFAA
+3252 LVDFASV
-3258 LAQADTQVQ
+3258 AQSDASVQ
-3267 ARLAAVLQNPGKPSR
+3267 ARLTAVLQTPGKPTR
-3282 TLDEAA
+3282 TLDAAA
-3288 FYARY
+3288 FYTRY
-3293 TQMGFPAGGFVR
+3293 AQMGFPVGGFVR

-3318 ATLNPRFEPGGYA
+3318 STLTVQYEPGCYA
-3331 FGAHPGLLDAA
+3331 FGAHPGFIDAA

-3352 DHDVPYM
+3352 DQHVPYM
-3359 TTAMEDIYLNG
+3359 TTRMEDIYLNG
-3370 PLRREEAYRL
+3370 PLRRDAAYRL

-3386 QADDG
+3386 PAG
-3391 APASGV
+3391 EAAPTSGV
-3397 RRFQTA
+3397 RHFQTA
-3403 WALLDSRGES
+3403 WAVLNSRGES
-3413 LIACARASLQQLAT
+3413 LITCSRASLQQLAV
-3427 SNRELSAAAQTRLAE
+3427 SNRELSDAVQARLAE
-3442 AGGLSGDGLLSII
+3442 EGGLSSDGLLLII
-3455 AELLDCTAEEI
+3455 ADLLDCTPDEI

-3476 MDSLMLIK
+3476 MDSLMLMK
-3484 LQKHLDHQQVAVSGL
+3484 LQKRLDHQQIAVSGL
-3499 FKMTLRQLLE
+3499 FKITLRQLLD
-3509 QVRPGAANGAEAA
+3509 QVQPGAEPPRETR
-3522 PAASPV
+3522 PAKPV
-3528 QPAADGGF
+3528 MDSEYP
-3536 APFTQLAPWS
+3536 PFTQLKPWS
-3546 RDKRRWLRGQ
+3546 RDKSRWLRGQ

-3566 CFPYAHLSSTVFKEW
+3566 CFPYAHLSTTVFKEW
-3581 QALLPDYVEVR
+3581 QALLPDDVEVR

-3613 LAATLTDV
+3613 LAATLTEV

-3660 FAAAYSAPG
+3660 FAAAFSAPG
-3669 QEVNP
+3669 KEVNP
-3674 VIRDMLEVYRQ
+3674 VIRDMLTVYRQ
-3685 HGLERMPS
+3685 YGLEQMPS

-3699 PGAEPVIGQLI
+3699 PGAEPMIGNLI
-3710 DALESSM
+3710 DALEFSM
-3717 KQAGLFNFSREL
+3717 NQAGLFNFSREL

-3741 EMVDRFRPG
+3741 EMVDRFQPG
-3750 APAPLPLPISALHG
+3750 MPLPLALPISGLQG

-3775 QGWRHLGNAG
+3775 RAWRHLGKAG
-3785 FTFKAFAG
+3785 FTFKAFEG
-3793 NHLFIEPGQSVE
+3793 NHLFIEPGQSVN

-3811 GQVLQDIV
+3811 GQVLRDIV
-3819 ENDLDAP
+3819 DNTLNR
-3826 HAAHSGAAHTRHHR
+3826 S
-3840 GEIGA
+3840 

>member
-15 ANPVIGAHWVQGRPV
+15 TNPVIGAHWVHGRPV

-39 IYQVCRKHG
+39 IYQVCQQQG
-48 LGFAEHRLQTLRI
+48 LGWAEHRLQTLRI

-71 ASLAVRVALFCDGPG
+71 SSLVVRVALFREHPG
-86 HYSLAVEDLNAQ
+86 HYTLVVEDLNTG
-98 ALDTEEPAR
+98 DPAR
-107 PYATAELEHTGPTL
+107 PYATAELEQTEPAA
-121 FAPGERLAPGAAGAT
+121 FAPGERLQPWAAGSA
-136 REVTPEA
+136 RQVTLEA

-148 RDHQLVHG
+148 RDQQLVHD
-156 DYLQVRGRIGTG
+156 DYMQVRGQISTG
-168 PDGLLADLGLG
+168 PDGLQASLSVG
-179 PQALPDA
+179 PQALPEV

-196 DGAAISSQALELGSS
+196 DGAAISSQALEL
-211 ERSGPPESLYLPLLF
+211 RSGEQGAPAEGLYLPLLF
-226 QGFSAVAPITGH
+226 QGFSAVAPITGQ

-243 KADSVSVQRELVVFT
+243 KADSVSVHQELVVFT
-258 LEFFADSGEKVAQI
+258 LELFADSGEKVAQI
-272 ERFTAKRVRAEQG
+272 ERFTAKRVRAERG
-285 LHQAPAVP
+285 LHQPTLASPRPARVACDPAPIDA
-293 AAPAAMSTTAPREA
+293 S
-307 APAGGE
+307 E
-313 HPVIQGLRRRIADK
+313 HPVMLGLRRLIADK
-327 LGIGASQVA
+327 LGTSAAQVA
-336 TDKGYYELGLDSA
+336 LDKGYYELGLDSA

-364 ELSPTLLFEHTTLGE
+364 ELSPTLLFEHTTLRE
-379 LGAFFQQHYGA
+379 LGLFFQQHHGVEQGA
-390 VSGTAAQPV
+390 TKASTHAQQE
-399 PAPATPATPTGAAW
+399 GAAW
-413 TQRFVAEE
+413 TQRFEAHE
-421 AYLQDHLVLGTPALM
+421 AYLQDHRVLGTPALM
-436 GVTHPCLAIEACL
+436 GVTHPCLAIEACVQ
-449 EQWGADSFPL
+449 QWGAESFPL
-459 SLGHIRL
+459 SLSHVRF
-466 LGGPITLQAGQ
+466 LGGPITLQTGE
-477 SVELT
+477 SVDVT
-482 VSLDPQR
+482 VTLEPQR
-489 EAFSVGFQ
+489 EAFSVGF
-497 REPGAGI
+497 RRDPASAI

-512 RLKERFD
+512 RLKERFAAQPQALD
-519 ARHQS
+519 S
-524 LAGLLSGLTR
+524 LLAGLTR
-534 LSAEAIEQSY
+534 LSAADIGQSY
-544 RRIPQFTVGPLLQ
+544 RRIAQFSVGPLLQ
-557 NIQEAYTDGVTLLVS
+557 NIQEAYTDGDRLLVS
-572 KLDLGAPQ
+572 KVSLDPAQ
-580 AKGGRTHYGFDPLLL
+580 AKGGHLQYGFDPLLL
-595 NGCFFFHDP
+595 NGCFFFRDP

-609 QSSMYVPLLIERIV
+609 QSRMYVPLLIERIV
-623 QARPLPSTV
+623 QVRPLPSTV

-642 AGYIAFDVDV
+642 AGYAAFDVDV

-662 VVNASVRQVSDPA
+662 VINASVREVSEPA
-675 RLSNADFSRPAAEA
+675 RLSNADFSAPVAATTPTPATDE
-689 APASAQDDIAIIG
+689 IAIIG
-702 LAGRYPGAADL
+702 LAGRYPGADNL
-713 EQFWRNLSQGVDSIS
+713 EQFWHNLSQGVDSITT
-728 AIPAERWD
+728 IPAARWD
-736 HEPYFDADKDRPG
+736 HDLYFDADKDRPG
-749 KTYGRWGGFLDHIDQ
+749 KTYGRWGGFLDNIDQ

-779 MDPQERLFLQ
+779 LDPQERLFLQ
-789 CAVHALEDAGYSR
+789 CAAHALEDAGYTR

-837 GSASS
+837 ASAAS

-910 SEGRCQAFGEGG
+910 SEGRCQAFGDGG

-932 AMLLKPRARAEAD
+932 AMLLKPRAQAEAD
-945 GDHIYGLIKA
+945 GDHIYGVIRA

-962 KSAGYAVPGV
+962 KSAGYSVPGV
-972 KAQAE
+972 KAQAQ

-982 YGRAG
+982 YARAA

-1009 EIAALSAAFRPH
+1009 EIAALRAAFRPH
-1021 TDDRQFCG
+1021 TEDRQFCA

-1044 GIAGITKVLLQMQ
+1044 GIAGITKVLLQIK
-1057 HRQLVPSL
+1057 HRQRVPSL

-1082 VQQRLGDWPALQR
+1082 VQQQLADWPAMHLN
-1095 EGQALPRLAGLSSFG
+1095 GVALPRLAGLSSFG

-1120 QEYPR
+1120 QEYLQV
-1125 AEDPRDVSA
+1125 EDLGEVAPQS
-1134 QVFLI
+1134 FLI

-1144 SQPQLQRLARALS
+1144 SLPQLQRLAQALRV
-1157 ARVASLLDQVPAADA
+1157 RVAGLLEQVTAADVGQ
-1172 RRRLADM
+1172 RRLADI

-1187 EVHRHRLGLLVD
+1187 EVHQHRLGLRVD
-1199 SLAQLAEKLQL
+1199 SLAQLAEKLQT
-1210 FLAAEALDAPAL
+1210 FLAHELLDAPAL
-1222 VRLREQQ
+1222 ARLREHQ
-1229 VFVGERP
+1229 VYLGVRP
-1236 SGGEALPGQ
+1236 SAGEAAQGQ

-1251 QLLVNAWLA
+1251 QLLVNAWLD
-1260 QQRFDEVLRFWA
+1260 QQRLDEVLRFWS

-1280 LLPQATGNREY
+1280 ALQRPAGKHQY

-1303 AQERYWFEA
+1303 AQERYWFEDRA
-1312 AALPSAVAAPIQAAA
+1312 QPSAEVLPAHVQAPE
-1327 PTLASAS
+1327 S
-1334 APAPVVAAR
+1334 APAVS
-1343 AEPAARATAFERL
+1343 ATAPAIDESTMFERL

-1366 APERLDPYGDFE
+1366 SPARLDPHGDFE

-1385 MIMKLNQRIGAWT
+1385 MIMKLNQRVSAWT

-1412 NQLAAYLE
+1412 HELAGYLQTRPSLILPTPTPTPTPTQVRAE
-1420 ARPGLTLP
+1420 ALEPGGASAPVGRAEGTL
-1428 EPASIP
+1428 AS
-1434 AGAGAREPVPEAAPL
+1434 
-1449 GAAAGQPPVAD
+1449 D
-1460 DSIAIV
+1460 DHSIAII

-1501 YRSIFAPGAKGRTD
+1501 YRSIFTPGVKGRAD
-1515 AIYCKWGGFLGDV
+1515 SIYCKWGGFLGDV
-1528 SQFDAPFFNVSATDA
+1528 SQFDAPFFNVSAADA

-1558 TCLESAGYLAPRW
+1558 TCLESAGYLSPRW

-1706 KRHADA
+1706 KRYADA
-1712 LRDGDRILA
+1712 VKDGDRVLA
-1721 LIKGSGVSHDGK
+1721 LIKGTGVSHDGK

-1745 TQAIEAAL
+1745 TLAINAAL

-1758 PRDSINY
+1758 PRDTINY

-1787 YVSGAAAPVPRT
+1787 YVSGSDAPVSRA

-1831 VPSLLH
+1831 APSLLH

-1847 RAGFH
+1847 KAGFH
-1852 IPDRAQPWPA
+1852 IPDRAMPWPVI
-1862 LEREGRTLPRRAAIS
+1862 EREGKAVPRRAAIS

-1883 VNVHMILEQAPEA
+1883 VNVHLILEQAPEVDSP
-1896 AIPAAAADSPCVL
+1896 PATPDSPCVL
-1909 LLSAQAAPALKEQAR
+1909 VLSAQATSPLKEQAR
-1924 RLLAFLDTP
+1924 RLLAFLDNP
-1933 ANDRHALG
+1933 VNDRHALS
-1941 DIALTL
+1941 DIAFTL

-1953 LRFRLALVATDRQEA
+1953 LRFRLAVRVSDRQDA
-1968 RTRLRAWLE
+1968 RGRLRAWLE
-1977 RPDSGAL
+1977 ADGAAL
-1984 PGLYQGDSLD
+1984 PGVHQADSLD
-1994 RSPAATPAADDPHG
+1994 RAASVALTCTTDLDD

-2013 VAGVPVQWPGSAN
+2013 VTGAPMPGLGIIA
-2026 SGRCVPLPTYPF
+2026 SGRCVPLPVYPF
-2038 QTRRHWIADQ
+2038 QTKRHWIADQ
-2048 LAGLDQAPAASAT
+2048 LAGLDAPALQAASVA
-2061 PANNLDH
+2061 PAGNLDH

-2073 RWVEAPADSEQG
+2073 RWVEAPVNPESKA
-2085 GPRHVLVFGEDQAML
+2085 PRQLLVLGEDQAAL
-2100 QAWASQPGVTTSS
+2100 RLWSSRPGVTTAAD
-2113 EVFDERRLAQLLDAS
+2113 VFDERRMAQLLQDS
-2128 QADTLVL
+2128 QADTVVL
-2135 LQPYA
+2135 LQPYS
-2140 ALSSLSGAELDRRFA
+2140 ALSGLSGAALDQRFTQ
-2155 EQAEVLAQRLQ
+2155 QAGVLTQRVQ
-2166 ALAGLAATRKGLKL
+2166 ALVSLAASHKGLKL
-2180 VLLNL
+2180 VLLNI
-2185 TRDGQ
+2185 THDGQ

-2217 DTDRLD
+2217 DTDSLEGA
-2223 SPRLEQILRQLHC
+2223 RLEQISQHLHC
-2236 RQPHLRLRW
+2236 RQAQVRVRL
-2245 QGGQCLTPAL
+2245 QGGHCLTPTL
-2255 QPLAMARGPAADPAL
+2255 QPLAIARAPESVPAL
-2270 DLSGSMILTG
+2270 QLSGSMIVTG
-2280 GFGGIGITVL
+2280 GFGGIGLTLL
-2290 RWLVGK
+2290 RWLVSK
-2296 GLKSLIVI
+2296 GVKSLIVI

-2313 QHPSLSAGTTVQGLI
+2313 QHPSLNQGTTVQGLI
-2328 DSLAREQGVRLHY
+2328 DSWAREQGVRLHY
-2341 LQSDLTDEA
+2341 LQADLSDEG
-2350 ALARQLDALRPLLG
+2350 ALAGQLDGLRPILG

-2377 TEAVAIQATSAR
+2377 TEAVAIQATSAT
-2389 LLADIARPKLVGAQL
+2389 LLADVVRPKLLGAHL
-2404 LERLTLGDPLRY
+2404 LERLTQGDPLRF

-2435 AYSAANAGLVAFAAE
+2435 AYSAANAGLVALAAE

-2480 FDTLG
+2480 FNALG
-2485 MRMLTPEQ
+2485 MHMLTPEQ
-2493 GVRLLE
+2493 GVALLE
-2499 RILANAIDECI
+2499 RILATGIDECI
-2510 VFDADWER
+2510 VFDADWQR
-2518 FAAINPAIR
+2518 FAAINPAIQTA
-2527 SLPVFAHYRERLR
+2527 PVFAHYRERL
-2540 QAPVDQA
+2540 QQS
-2547 VASAPAP
+2547 SALQPAP
-2554 GGEPVDLTA
+2554 GQGRTGQAATSQATTGEPLDITA
-2563 LLRDE
+2563 LLRDD

-2577 IHPEQTFAEI
+2577 IHPDQTFAEI

-2616 YPTIRSLADYI
+2616 YPTIRGLADYI
-2627 AANREQ
+2627 AAHREQ
-2633 GPLHDS
+2633 GPLSDNLT
-2639 REPAP
+2639 P
-2644 AASGEPPATQQ
+2644 AALPGPQSSMTPRVA
-2655 GEDNGAIAIVGM
+2655 DNAAIAIVGM
-2667 SGQFPQAPD
+2667 SGQFPKAPD

-2684 CAGFDGVGHY
+2684 CAGFDGVDHY
-2694 PRARRDL
+2694 PGARRDL
-2701 LGLNDSFSDQELL
+2701 LGLNDSFSDQDLQ

-2760 GIKDHPSF
+2760 GIKDHPGF

-2849 LVGGVSLNLS
+2849 LVGGISLNLS

-2871 LSPSG
+2871 LSPTG

-2883 GADGYVPGEGVG
+2883 KADGYVPGEGVG
-2895 MIVLQRQADARQ
+2895 MIVLQREADARQ
-2907 HLARHPEARLYA
+2907 HQKQHPDARLYA

-2949 AFQRA
+2949 AFERA
-2954 GLAPAR
+2954 GLAPSQ

-2967 GTGTYLGDPVEM
+2967 GTGTYLGDPVEI

-2985 FNDGR
+2985 LNEGR

-3019 AALCLYLGRV
+3019 AALCLYLGKV
-3029 PGNNHLKTVNPL
+3029 PGNKHLATLNPL
-3041 LAPSQ
+3041 LAPTR

-3052 DRPLDWDGP
+3052 DHPLGWEGP

-3074 VNAHVVLTSADNRGH
+3074 VNAHVVLTGVD
-3089 TPTPAGERERRF
+3089 TPGLPPVPAGERERLF
-3101 QADYPRPGLAL
+3101 LAQYPRPKLAL
-3112 KAYWARRPASGASAV
+3112 KAYWARRPLSAV
-3127 APAAVPVTVP
+3127 TPVAPVVAQTQS
-3137 AAAGPF
+3137 GF
-3143 LSVEYQGQAGA
+3143 LSVAYLGQGSA
-3154 TSEALFTLP
+3154 TREAVFTLP
-3163 ADTPGLQ
+3163 ADTPGLL

-3194 SALHVSRI
+3194 SNLHVSRFD
-3202 EFQSPLLVSHN
+3202 FQSPLLISHN
-3213 GATEVRMSIEPV
+3213 LTTQVRMSIEPL
-3225 AAEAYRLRFDYR
+3225 ASEQYRLQFDYR
-3237 AVARQPGA
+3237 AVAAQPA
-3245 WMQTAEA
+3245 EWMQTAQA
-3252 RVDFAA
+3252 WVDFAS
-3258 LAQADTQVQ
+3258 LAQADTAVQ
-3267 ARLAAVLQNPGKPSR
+3267 ARLAAVLQTPGNPSR
-3282 TLDEAA
+3282 TLDETA

-3293 TQMGFPAGGFVR
+3293 TQMGFPAAGFVR
-3305 AIDECRF
+3305 AIDECRL

-3318 ATLNPRFEPGGYA
+3318 STLTAQVEPERYA
-3331 FGAHPGLLDAA
+3331 FGAHPGVIDAA
-3342 LQPSILLADS
+3342 LQPSILLADG
-3352 DHDVPYM
+3352 DQNLPYM
-3359 TTAMEDIYLNG
+3359 TTRMEDIYLNG
-3370 PLRREEAYRL
+3370 PWRRDEVYRL

-3386 QADDG
+3386 PTAD
-3391 APASGV
+3391 AASGGV

-3403 WALLDSRGES
+3403 WAVLNSRGDS
-3413 LIACARASLQQLAT
+3413 LITCRSASLQQLAV
-3427 SNRELSAAAQTRLAE
+3427 SNRELSDAAQTRLAE
-3442 AGGLSGDGLLSII
+3442 EGGLSSDGLLFII
-3455 AELLDCTAEEI
+3455 ADLLDCTPEEI
-3466 DLDKALLELG
+3466 DQDKALLELG

-3484 LQKHLDHQQVAVSGL
+3484 LQKRLDHQQIAISGL
-3499 FKMTLRQLLE
+3499 FKMTLQQLLD
-3509 QVRPGAANGAEAA
+3509 QVRPGTPKSPE
-3522 PAASPV
+3522 ASPA
-3528 QPAADGGF
+3528 QPVVDSAYP
-3536 APFTQLAPWS
+3536 PFTQFKPWS
-3546 RDKRRWLRGQ
+3546 RDKSRWLRGQ
-3556 ARPGSRIRLY
+3556 ERPQSRIRLY

-3581 QALLPDYVEVR
+3581 QALLPDCVEVR

-3607 LQDMWA
+3607 LQDMWT
-3613 LAATLTDV
+3613 LAATLTEV

-3647 HLRAVGKPLPRHL
+3647 HLRAVGKPMPRHL

-3674 VIRDMLEVYRQ
+3674 VIRDMLTVYRQ

-3699 PGAEPVIGQLI
+3699 PGAEPLIGQLI

-3741 EMVDRFRPG
+3741 EMVDRFQPG
-3750 APAPLPLPISALHG
+3750 APSPLALPISGLHG

-3775 QGWRHLGNAG
+3775 RGWQHLGNAG
-3785 FTFKAFAG
+3785 FTFKAFEG

-3819 ENDLDAP
+3819 LNDLECPRAP
-3826 HAAHSGAAHTRHHR
+3826 ETDLASLGMAAAMYGSGEA
-3840 GEIGA
+3840 GA